1 MTRARGR
8 RWARALG
15 VLALFVLA
23 FWLTG
28 CDPAVFWARRAH
40 LRDIVS
46 QLFPPDWSYLSAIVA
61 PLLATLRMSVTGT
74 ALGVLLALI
83 LAPLCAANL
92 PCPAPVRRILRFLVQ
107 VLRSFPALILALLAL
122 RQLFRRT
129 VSRRMQ
135 YALWLLV
142 LVGLLVPV
150 NVGRLAHIVLSAAEP
165 VQAVVEERLDT
176 PVLYVQDG
184 TERRPAQLLPGKESQ
199 GDPQSPPSDAAQ
211 TAPADEYYTVTP
223 TYRTVTLSEALT
235 YVWYAGMSGVG
246 AWFLFTNLR
255 FARALRKART
265 PYRVEGCRYPVY
277 LVSALPSPCL
287 FGVLRPAVYLNEK
300 ALQSPDALRFVL
312 AHEQTHARHLDPL
325 WSLLRGVCLTI
336 YWFDPLVWLA
346 AVLSR
351 EDCELA
357 CDEGTLRALGA
368 DERTAYGKALLTLVP
383 VCDKPQNPLLG
394 ATTMTSGKRG
404 LKERITRI
412 AENRQA
418 KAAAVFAVVALA
430 ALVCAVSFTGAPD
443 TPPEVTQEW
452 YDAGF
457 TTEDA
462 QACLEFLDWAAELD
476 GSKITGCG
484 AWDAETGAAH
494 FLLEEPSDDTS
505 AQIEAL
511 EGILRNVRAEEL
523 TPFAARDGE
532 VRYTLSFNDDYTGYY
547 GFSLSENGQVA
558 LDAPAVY
565 ETEGEPFP
573 YMKAVAVVD
582 NAELTQALYRLLRP
596 ALLDGLTAAQRDAVD
611 SFLHWAQALRA
622 EDILNLQFRDGSSSR
637 FLVDAELTAL
647 SAQLVPALNALTEA
661 ELYTQR
667 GYGDS
672 AYYTL
677 TVNLQDGT
685 QYTFLCGFDRVR
697 LLHPTFEPG
706 LSSSYPSDR
715 PTLWI
720 DSPALMA
727 CIDSLEASPAPL
739 PDFETAAPT
748 PLADI
753 LPAREPWLTIPL
765 AGKAQRIADRR
776 IPSDALDWL
785 TQMDMDGDGVC
796 EIVNSS
802 DFPAIYYKRG
812 GQLYGVDLK
821 SVITAAWPE
830 LNWWDYT
837 SAAPASRSLLFCGL
851 SAGDAPGDG
860 VNFTRYLYFDG
871 ESLLLYKPD
880 RSHTDHVADATL
892 ADPSVPAEIVARAK
906 QLVQR
911 RYDTLAG
918 RAAQYDDWYT
928 DVSFLGAETRYAGL
942 TLEVYS
948 FSQHY
953 HAQKPEKILLAGGTE
968 VDEDG
973 WAILDG
979 DTVLDGPYIVCLMD
993 GGTRRMLEGSMSGDC
1008 STGSPAYY
1016 ADLTALLAKNNVL
1029 RPDALDG
1036 GLLNEAMSSGISF
1049 LNWLGQYDAAEQDR
1063 ALERLSAYRAS
1074 LTDSY
1079 DLDMFSR
1086 IVTYLLGDRDGLTD
1100 AGRAAQG
1107 RFRAKFG

>member
-1 MTRARGR
+1 MKEI
-8 RWARALG
+8 L
-15 VLALFVLA
+15 
-23 FWLTG
+23 LT
-28 CDPAVFWARRAH
+28 
-40 LRDIVS
+40 S
-46 QLFPPDWSYLSAIVA
+46 S
-61 PLLATLRMSVTGT
+61 
-74 ALGVLLALI
+74 
-83 LAPLCAANL
+83 
-92 PCPAPVRRILRFLVQ
+92 
-107 VLRSFPALILALLAL
+107 ALILALLAL

-142 LVGLLVPV
+142 LVRLLVPV
-150 NVGRLAHIVLSAAEP
+150 NVGTLAHNVLSAAAP
-165 VQAVVEERLDT
+165 VQTVVEERLDT

-199 GDPQSPPSDAAQ
+199 GEPLSPPSDAAQ
-211 TAPADEYYTVTP
+211 SAPADEYSIVTP

-235 YVWYAGMSGVG
+235 YVWYAGMAGVG

-325 WSLLRGVCLTI
+325 WSLLRGVCLTV

-368 DERTAYGKALLTLVP
+368 DERAAYGKTLLTLVP

-394 ATTMTSGKRG
+394 ATTMTSGKRS

-443 TPPEVTQEW
+443 TTPEVTQEW

-484 AWDAETGAAH
+484 AWDAETGAAR

-511 EGILRNVRAEEL
+511 EGILRSVRAEEL

-532 VRYTLSFNDDYTGYY
+532 VRYTLAFNDDYTGYY

-558 LDAPAVY
+558 LDAPAEY
-565 ETEGEPFP
+565 ETEGEPFS

-596 ALLDGLTAAQRDAVD
+596 ALLDNLTEAERSVVD
-611 SFLHWAQALRA
+611 EFLHWAQALRA
-622 EDILNLQFRDGSSSR
+622 EDILNLRFQSGSGSR

-661 ELYTQR
+661 ELYTQQ

-672 AYYTL
+672 TYYTL
-677 TVNLQDGT
+677 AVNLRDGT
-685 QYTFLCGFDRVR
+685 QYTFLCGFDCVR
-697 LLHPTFEPG
+697 LLSPAFEPA

-715 PTLWI
+715 PTLWL

-830 LNWWDYT
+830 MSYWDY
-837 SAAPASRSLLFCGL
+837 AFPAPASRSILLGGL

-892 ADPSVPAEIVARAK
+892 ADPSVPAEIVVRAK
-906 QLVQR
+906 QLVRQ

-918 RAAQYDDWYT
+918 SAAQYDDWYT

-993 GGTRRMLEGSMSGDC
+993 GGTRRILEGSMSGDC

-1036 GLLNEAMSSGISF
+1036 GLLNEAMSSGGSF

-1086 IVTYLLGDRDGLTD
+1086 IVAYLLGDRDGLTD
-1100 AGRAAQG
+1100 AGRAAQE

>member
-1 MTRARGR
+1 MKEI
-8 RWARALG
+8 L
-15 VLALFVLA
+15 
-23 FWLTG
+23 LT
-28 CDPAVFWARRAH
+28 
-40 LRDIVS
+40 S
-46 QLFPPDWSYLSAIVA
+46 
-61 PLLATLRMSVTGT
+61 SV
-74 ALGVLLALI
+74 
-83 LAPLCAANL
+83 
-92 PCPAPVRRILRFLVQ
+92 
-107 VLRSFPALILALLAL
+107 LILALLAL
-122 RQLFRRT
+122 RRLFRRT
-129 VSRRMQ
+129 ISRRMQ
-135 YALWLLV
+135 YTLWALV
-142 LVGLLVPV
+142 LVRLLVPL
-150 NVGRLAHIVLSAAEP
+150 NVGTLAHNVLSAAEP
-165 VQAVVEERLDT
+165 VQTAVEKRLET
-176 PVLYVQDG
+176 PVLYMQDG
-184 TERRPAQLLPGKESQ
+184 TERHPAQLLSGEESQ

-211 TAPADEYYTVTP
+211 SAPADEYSIVTP
-223 TYRTVTLSEALT
+223 TYRAVALSEALT
-235 YVWYAGMSGVG
+235 YVWYAGMLIVG

-265 PYRVEGCRYPVY
+265 PYSVEGCRYPVY

-287 FGVLRPAVYLNEK
+287 FGVLRPAIYLNN
-300 ALQSPDALRFVL
+300 AAAASPELLRFVL

-325 WSLLRGVCLTI
+325 WSLLRGLCLTV

-351 EDCELA
+351 EDGELA

-368 DERTAYGKALLTLVP
+368 DERTAYGKALLSLVP
-383 VCDKPQNPLLG
+383 VCTKPQNPLLG
-394 ATTMTSGKRG
+394 ATTMTGGKKS
-404 LKERITRI
+404 LKERVTRI

-418 KAAAVFAVVALA
+418 KTAAVFVAVALA
-430 ALVCAVSFTGAPD
+430 ALVCAVSFTGSSRPLSA
-443 TPPEVTQEW
+443 V
-452 YDAGF
+452 
-457 TTEDA
+457 
-462 QACLEFLDWAAELD
+462 
-476 GSKITGCG
+476 CG
-484 AWDAETGAAH
+484 DFWDAEVTCTYV
-494 FLLEEPSDDTS
+494 EERPDVD
-505 AQIEAL
+505 A
-511 EGILRNVRAEEL
+511 
-523 TPFAARDGE
+523 
-532 VRYTLSFNDDYTGYY
+532 RYTPADGTVC
-547 GFSLSENGQVA
+547 LSEHLALVRIGSAHPKKTVA
-558 LDAPAVY
+558 VNPAWSTLYLTLPDADGGTAEPLTINFIREYDAPGSTEAVY
-565 ETEGEPFP
+565 SLNIGTRDAAKSYKVLSGQEEIDAFLAYLRGEAAPEQISQPAFPNNLTEAERS
-573 YMKAVAVVD
+573 VVD
-582 NAELTQALYRLLRP
+582 E
-596 ALLDGLTAAQRDAVD
+596 
-611 SFLHWAQALRA
+611 FLHWAQALRA
-622 EDILNLQFRDGSSSR
+622 EDIHNLQFRDGSGSR
-637 FLVDAELTAL
+637 YLVDAELTAL

-672 AYYTL
+672 TYYTL
-677 TVNLQDGT
+677 AVNLRDGT
-685 QYTFLCGFDRVR
+685 QYTFLCGFDCVR
-697 LLHPTFEPG
+697 LLSPAFEPA
-706 LSSSYPSDR
+706 LSSSYPSNR
-715 PTLWI
+715 PTLWL

-753 LPAREPWLTIPL
+753 LPAREPWMTIPL

-802 DFPAIYYKRG
+802 PNFPAIYYKRG
-812 GQLYGVDLK
+812 GELYGVDLK

-830 LNWWDYT
+830 MSYWDYT
-837 SAAPASRSLLFCGL
+837 SAAPASRSILLGGL

-860 VNFTRYLYFDG
+860 INFTRYLYFDG

-906 QLVQR
+906 QLVRQ

-918 RAAQYDDWYT
+918 SAAQYDDWYT
-928 DVSFLGAETRYAGL
+928 DVSFLGAETRYEGL

-948 FSQHY
+948 SSQHY
-953 HAQKPEKILLAGGTE
+953 HAQKPENILLAGGTE

-973 WAILDG
+973 WAFLDG
-979 DTVLDGPYIVCLMD
+979 DTVLDGPYIVCLTD

-1036 GLLNEAMSSGISF
+1036 GRLNEVMSSSGISF
-1049 LNWLGQYDAAEQDR
+1049 LNWLGHYDAAEQDR
-1063 ALERLSAYRAS
+1063 ALERLSAYRTS

-1086 IVTYLLGDRDGLTD
+1086 IVAYLLGDRDGLTD
-1100 AGRAAQG
+1100 AGRAAQA
-1107 RFRAKFG
+1107 RFRAMFG

>member
-1 MTRARGR
+1 MKEI
-8 RWARALG
+8 L
-15 VLALFVLA
+15 
-23 FWLTG
+23 LT
-28 CDPAVFWARRAH
+28 
-40 LRDIVS
+40 S
-46 QLFPPDWSYLSAIVA
+46 
-61 PLLATLRMSVTGT
+61 SV
-74 ALGVLLALI
+74 
-83 LAPLCAANL
+83 
-92 PCPAPVRRILRFLVQ
+92 
-107 VLRSFPALILALLAL
+107 LILALLAL
-122 RQLFRRT
+122 RRLFRRT
-129 VSRRMQ
+129 ISRRMQ
-135 YALWLLV
+135 YTLWALV
-142 LVGLLVPV
+142 LVRLLVPL
-150 NVGRLAHIVLSAAEP
+150 NVGTLAHNVLSAAEP
-165 VQAVVEERLDT
+165 VQTAVEKRLET
-176 PVLYVQDG
+176 PVLYMQDG
-184 TERRPAQLLPGKESQ
+184 TERHPAQLLSGEESQ

-211 TAPADEYYTVTP
+211 SAPVDEYSIVTP
-223 TYRTVTLSEALT
+223 TYRAVALSEALT
-235 YVWYAGMSGVG
+235 YVWYAGMLIVG

-265 PYRVEGCRYPVY
+265 PYSVEGCRYPVY

-287 FGVLRPAVYLNEK
+287 FGVLRPAIYLNN
-300 ALQSPDALRFVL
+300 AAAASPELLRFVL

-325 WSLLRGVCLTI
+325 WSLLRGLCLTV

-351 EDCELA
+351 EDGELA

-368 DERTAYGKALLTLVP
+368 DERTAYGKALLSLVP
-383 VCDKPQNPLLG
+383 VCTKPQNPLLG
-394 ATTMTSGKRG
+394 ATTMTDGKKS
-404 LKERITRI
+404 LKERVTRI

-418 KAAAVFAVVALA
+418 KTAAVFAAVALA

-457 TTEDA
+457 STEDA
-462 QACLEFLDWAAELD
+462 QACLEFLDWATGFD
-476 GSKITGCG
+476 GDN
-484 AWDAETGAAH
+484 ATGASWMADGEAS
-494 FLLEEPSDDTS
+494 LN
-505 AQIEAL
+505 AL
-511 EGILRNVRAEEL
+511 EPQAEFAHVVRSIRMEEL
-523 TPFAARDGE
+523 SPFMDSDE
-532 VRYTLSFNDDYTGYY
+532 KTLYTLGFNDGRANY
-547 GFSLSENGQVA
+547 GFGLHESGQIT
-558 LDAPAVY
+558 LIAPKEV
-565 ETEGEPFP
+565 EGETRL
-573 YMKAVAVVD
+573 YKTSVAVVN
-582 NAELTQALYRLLRP
+582 NAELTQFLHRLLRP
-596 ALLDGLTAAQRDAVD
+596 ALSDNLTEAERSVVD
-611 SFLHWAQALRA
+611 EFLHWAQALRA

-677 TVNLQDGT
+677 TVNMRDGT
-685 QYTFLCGFDRVR
+685 QYSFFCGFGCVR

-715 PTLWI
+715 QTLWI

-727 CIDSLEASPAPL
+727 CINTLHSPPTLL
-739 PDFETAAPT
+739 PDLETVDPT
-748 PLADI
+748 PLTDI

-776 IPSDALDWL
+776 IPSDSLDWL
-785 TQMDMDGDGVC
+785 IQVDMDGDGVC
-796 EIVNSS
+796 EIINSS
-802 DFPAIYYKRG
+802 PNFPAIYYKRG

-821 SVITAAWPE
+821 SVITAAWQE

-837 SAAPASRSLLFCGL
+837 SAAPDSRSVLFCGL
-851 SAGDAPGDG
+851 SAGNAPGDG

-871 ESLLLYKPD
+871 ENLLLYKPD
-880 RSHTDHVADATL
+880 RSHTDHIADATL
-892 ADPSVPAEIVARAK
+892 ADPSVPAEVAARAK
-906 QLVQR
+906 QLVRQ

-918 RAAQYDDWYT
+918 SAAQYDDWYT
-928 DVSFLGAETRYAGL
+928 SVSFLDVETRYAGL
-942 TLEVYS
+942 TPEVYC

-953 HAQKPEKILLAGGTE
+953 HAQKPEKIVLAGGTE

-973 WAILDG
+973 WAVLDG

-993 GGTRRMLEGSMSGDC
+993 GGARRILEGSMSGDC

-1036 GLLNEAMSSGISF
+1036 GRLNEVMSSSGISF
-1049 LNWLGQYDAAEQDR
+1049 LNWLGQYDDTEQDR
-1063 ALERLSAYRAS
+1063 ALERLSVYRAS

-1079 DLDMFSR
+1079 DLDTFSR
-1086 IVTYLLGDRDGLTD
+1086 IVAYLLGDRDGLTD
-1100 AGRAAQG
+1100 AGRAAQA
-1107 RFRAKFG
+1107 RFRAMFG

>member
-1 MTRARGR
+1 MKEI
-8 RWARALG
+8 L
-15 VLALFVLA
+15 
-23 FWLTG
+23 LT
-28 CDPAVFWARRAH
+28 
-40 LRDIVS
+40 S
-46 QLFPPDWSYLSAIVA
+46 
-61 PLLATLRMSVTGT
+61 SV
-74 ALGVLLALI
+74 
-83 LAPLCAANL
+83 
-92 PCPAPVRRILRFLVQ
+92 
-107 VLRSFPALILALLAL
+107 LILALLAL
-122 RQLFRRT
+122 RRLFRRT

-142 LVGLLVPV
+142 LVRLLVPV
-150 NVGRLAHIVLSAAEP
+150 NVGTLAHNVLSAAAP
-165 VQAVVEERLDT
+165 VQAVVEKRLDT

-199 GDPQSPPSDAAQ
+199 GEPLSPPSDAAQ
-211 TAPADEYYTVTP
+211 SAPADEYSIVTP

-235 YVWYAGMSGVG
+235 YVWYAGMAGVG

-368 DERTAYGKALLTLVP
+368 DERAAYGKTLLTLVP

-394 ATTMTSGKRG
+394 ATTMTSGKRS

-443 TPPEVTQEW
+443 TTPEVTQEW

-462 QACLEFLDWAAELD
+462 RACLEFLDWAAELD

-505 AQIEAL
+505 AQIKAL
-511 EGILRNVRAEEL
+511 EGILRSVRAEEL
-523 TPFAARDGE
+523 TPFAAYDGE

-661 ELYTQR
+661 DLYTQQ

-677 TVNLQDGT
+677 SVITQDGER
-685 QYTFLCGFDRVR
+685 YTFFCGFDRVR

-727 CIDSLEASPAPL
+727 CLDSLEASPAPL

-1036 GLLNEAMSSGISF
+1036 DKLKEVMSSGISF

>member
-1 MTRARGR
+1 MKEI
-8 RWARALG
+8 L
-15 VLALFVLA
+15 
-23 FWLTG
+23 LT
-28 CDPAVFWARRAH
+28 
-40 LRDIVS
+40 S
-46 QLFPPDWSYLSAIVA
+46 S
-61 PLLATLRMSVTGT
+61 
-74 ALGVLLALI
+74 
-83 LAPLCAANL
+83 
-92 PCPAPVRRILRFLVQ
+92 
-107 VLRSFPALILALLAL
+107 ALILALLAL

-142 LVGLLVPV
+142 LVRLLVPV
-150 NVGRLAHIVLSAAEP
+150 NVGTLAHNVLSAAEP

-199 GDPQSPPSDAAQ
+199 GEPLSPPSGAAQ

-235 YVWYAGMSGVG
+235 YVWSAGMAGVG

-265 PYRVEGCRYPVY
+265 PYSVEGCRYPVY

-325 WSLLRGVCLTI
+325 WSLLRGVCLTV

-351 EDCELA
+351 EDGELA

-368 DERTAYGKALLTLVP
+368 DERAAYGKTLLALVP

-394 ATTMTSGKRG
+394 ATTMTSGKRS
-404 LKERITRI
+404 LKERVTCI

-418 KAAAVFAVVALA
+418 KAVAVFAAVALA
-430 ALVCAVSFTGAPD
+430 AAVCAVSFTGSSRPLSEVCGEFWDVEATCTYVEERPD
-443 TPPEVTQEW
+443 VDARYTPADGTVRLSEHLALVRIGSAHPKKTVAVNPAWSTLYLTLPDADGGTAEPLTINFIRE
-452 YDAGF
+452 YDAPGS
-457 TTEDA
+457 TE
-462 QACLEFLDWAAELD
+462 
-476 GSKITGCG
+476 
-484 AWDAETGAAH
+484 
-494 FLLEEPSDDTS
+494 
-505 AQIEAL
+505 
-511 EGILRNVRAEEL
+511 
-523 TPFAARDGE
+523 
-532 VRYTLSFNDDYTGYY
+532 
-547 GFSLSENGQVA
+547 
-558 LDAPAVY
+558 AVY
-565 ETEGEPFP
+565 SLNIGTRDAAKSYKVLSGQEEIDAFLAYLRGEASPEQISHPAFPNNLTEAERG
-573 YMKAVAVVD
+573 VVD
-582 NAELTQALYRLLRP
+582 E
-596 ALLDGLTAAQRDAVD
+596 
-611 SFLHWAQALRA
+611 FLHWAQALRA

-753 LPAREPWLTIPL
+753 LPAREPWMTIPL

-776 IPSDALDWL
+776 IPSNALDWL

-830 LNWWDYT
+830 MSYWDYT
-837 SAAPASRSLLFCGL
+837 FPASRSILLGGL

-892 ADPSVPAEIVARAK
+892 ADPSVPAEVAARAK

-918 RAAQYDDWYT
+918 SAAQYDDWYT
-928 DVSFLGAETRYAGL
+928 DVSFLGAETRYEGL

-979 DTVLDGPYIVCLMD
+979 DMVLDGPYIVCLMD
-993 GGTRRMLEGSMSGDC
+993 GGTRRILEGSMSGDC

-1016 ADLTALLAKNNVL
+1016 SDLTALLAKNNVL

-1036 GLLNEAMSSGISF
+1036 GGLKEAMSSGISF

-1086 IVTYLLGDRDGLTD
+1086 IVAYLLGDRDGLTD
-1100 AGRAAQG
+1100 AGRAAQE

>member
-1 MTRARGR
+1 MKEN
-8 RWARALG
+8 L
-15 VLALFVLA
+15 
-23 FWLTG
+23 LT
-28 CDPAVFWARRAH
+28 
-40 LRDIVS
+40 S
-46 QLFPPDWSYLSAIVA
+46 
-61 PLLATLRMSVTGT
+61 SV
-74 ALGVLLALI
+74 
-83 LAPLCAANL
+83 
-92 PCPAPVRRILRFLVQ
+92 
-107 VLRSFPALILALLAL
+107 LILALLAL
-122 RQLFRRT
+122 RRLFRRT
-129 VSRRMQ
+129 ISRRMQ
-135 YALWLLV
+135 YTLWALV
-142 LVGLLVPV
+142 LVRLLVPL
-150 NVGRLAHIVLSAAEP
+150 NVGTLAHNVLSAAEP
-165 VQAVVEERLDT
+165 VQTAVEKRLET
-176 PVLYVQDG
+176 PVLYMQDG
-184 TERRPAQLLPGKESQ
+184 TERHPAQLLSGEESQ

-211 TAPADEYYTVTP
+211 SSPSDEYSIVTP
-223 TYRTVTLSEALT
+223 TYRAVALSEALT
-235 YVWYAGMSGVG
+235 YVWYAGMLIVG

-265 PYRVEGCRYPVY
+265 PYSVEGCRYPVY

-287 FGVLRPAVYLNEK
+287 FGVLRPAIYLNN
-300 ALQSPDALRFVL
+300 AAAASPELLRFVL

-325 WSLLRGVCLTI
+325 WSLLRGLCLTV

-351 EDCELA
+351 EDGELA

-368 DERTAYGKALLTLVP
+368 DERTAYGKALLSLVP
-383 VCDKPQNPLLG
+383 VCTKPQNPLLG
-394 ATTMTSGKRG
+394 ATTMTGGKKS
-404 LKERITRI
+404 LKERVTRI

-418 KAAAVFAVVALA
+418 KTAAVFAAVALA

-457 TTEDA
+457 STEDA
-462 QACLEFLDWAAELD
+462 QACLEFLDWATGFD
-476 GSKITGCG
+476 GDN
-484 AWDAETGAAH
+484 ATGASWMADGEAS
-494 FLLEEPSDDTS
+494 LN
-505 AQIEAL
+505 AL
-511 EGILRNVRAEEL
+511 EPQAEFARVVRSIRMEEL
-523 TPFAARDGE
+523 SPFMDSDE
-532 VRYTLSFNDDYTGYY
+532 KTLYTLGFNDGRANY
-547 GFSLSENGQVA
+547 GFGLHESGQIT
-558 LDAPAVY
+558 LIAPKEV
-565 ETEGEPFP
+565 EGETRL
-573 YMKAVAVVD
+573 YKTSVAVVN
-582 NAELTQALYRLLRP
+582 NAELTQFLHRLLRP
-596 ALLDGLTAAQRDAVD
+596 ALSDNLTEAERSVIDE
-611 SFLHWAQALRA
+611 FLHWAQALRA

-677 TVNLQDGT
+677 TVNMRDGT
-685 QYTFLCGFDRVR
+685 QYSFFCGFDCVR

-715 PTLWI
+715 QTLWI

-727 CIDSLEASPAPL
+727 CINTLHSPPTLL
-739 PDFETAAPT
+739 PDLETVDPT
-748 PLADI
+748 PLTDI

-776 IPSDALDWL
+776 IPSDSLDWL
-785 TQMDMDGDGVC
+785 IQVDMDGDGVC
-796 EIVNSS
+796 EIINSS
-802 DFPAIYYKRG
+802 PNFPAIYYKRG

-821 SVITAAWPE
+821 SVITAAWQE

-837 SAAPASRSLLFCGL
+837 SAAPDSRSVLFCGL
-851 SAGDAPGDG
+851 SAGNAPGDG

-871 ESLLLYKPD
+871 ENLLLYKPD
-880 RSHTDHVADATL
+880 RSHTDHIADATL
-892 ADPSVPAEIVARAK
+892 ADPSIPAEVAARAK
-906 QLVQR
+906 QLVRQ

-918 RAAQYDDWYT
+918 SAAQYDDWYT
-928 DVSFLGAETRYAGL
+928 DVSFLGAETRYEGL
-942 TLEVYS
+942 TLEIYS

-953 HAQKPEKILLAGGTE
+953 HAQKPEKIVLAGGTE

-973 WAILDG
+973 WAVLDG

-993 GGTRRMLEGSMSGDC
+993 GGARRILEGSMSGDC

-1036 GLLNEAMSSGISF
+1036 GRLNEVMSSSGISF
-1049 LNWLGQYDAAEQDR
+1049 LNWLGQYDDTEQDR

-1086 IVTYLLGDRDGLTD
+1086 IVAYLLGDRDGLTD
-1100 AGRAAQG
+1100 AGRTAQA
-1107 RFRAKFG
+1107 RFRAMFG

>member
-1 MTRARGR
+1 MKEI
-8 RWARALG
+8 L
-15 VLALFVLA
+15 
-23 FWLTG
+23 LT
-28 CDPAVFWARRAH
+28 
-40 LRDIVS
+40 S
-46 QLFPPDWSYLSAIVA
+46 S
-61 PLLATLRMSVTGT
+61 
-74 ALGVLLALI
+74 
-83 LAPLCAANL
+83 
-92 PCPAPVRRILRFLVQ
+92 
-107 VLRSFPALILALLAL
+107 ALILALLAL

-142 LVGLLVPV
+142 LVRLLVPV
-150 NVGRLAHIVLSAAEP
+150 NVGTLAHNVLSAAAP
-165 VQAVVEERLDT
+165 VQTVVEERLDT

-211 TAPADEYYTVTP
+211 SALADEYYTVTP

-235 YVWYAGMSGVG
+235 YVWYAGMVGVG

-325 WSLLRGVCLTI
+325 WSLLRGVCLTV

-368 DERTAYGKALLTLVP
+368 DERAAYGKTLLTLVP

-394 ATTMTSGKRG
+394 ATTMTSGKRS

-412 AENRQA
+412 AENRQT
-418 KAAAVFAVVALA
+418 KAVAVFAAVALA
-430 ALVCAVSFTGAPD
+430 ALVCAVSFTGSSRPLSA
-443 TPPEVTQEW
+443 V
-452 YDAGF
+452 
-457 TTEDA
+457 
-462 QACLEFLDWAAELD
+462 
-476 GSKITGCG
+476 CG
-484 AWDAETGAAH
+484 DFWDAEATCTYV
-494 FLLEEPSDDTS
+494 EERPDVD
-505 AQIEAL
+505 A
-511 EGILRNVRAEEL
+511 
-523 TPFAARDGE
+523 
-532 VRYTLSFNDDYTGYY
+532 RYTPADGTVR
-547 GFSLSENGQVA
+547 LSEHLALVRIGSAHPKKTVA
-558 LDAPAVY
+558 VNPAWSTLYLTLPNADGGTAEPLTINFIREYDAPGSTEAVY
-565 ETEGEPFP
+565 SLNIGTRDAAKSYKVLSGQEEIDAFLAYLRGEASPEQISHPAFPNNLTEAERS
-573 YMKAVAVVD
+573 VVD
-582 NAELTQALYRLLRP
+582 E
-596 ALLDGLTAAQRDAVD
+596 
-611 SFLHWAQALRA
+611 FLHWAQALRA
-622 EDILNLQFRDGSSSR
+622 EDILNLHFRDGSGSR
-637 FLVDAELTAL
+637 FLLDEELT
-647 SAQLVPALNALTEA
+647 SFTAQLVPALNALTEA
-661 ELYTQR
+661 DLYTQQ

-677 TVNLQDGT
+677 SVITQDGER
-685 QYTFLCGFDRVR
+685 YTFFCGFDRVR

-727 CIDSLEASPAPL
+727 CLDSLEASPAPL

-812 GQLYGVDLK
+812 GELYGVDLK

-830 LNWWDYT
+830 MSYWDYT
-837 SAAPASRSLLFCGL
+837 FPASRSILLGGL

-880 RSHTDHVADATL
+880 RSHTDHIADATL

-993 GGTRRMLEGSMSGDC
+993 GGTRRILEGSMSGDC

-1016 ADLTALLAKNNVL
+1016 SDLTALLAKNNVL

-1036 GLLNEAMSSGISF
+1036 GRLKEAMSSGISF

-1086 IVTYLLGDRDGLTD
+1086 IVAYLLGDRDGLTD
-1100 AGRAAQG
+1100 AGRAAQE

>member
-1 MTRARGR
+1 MKEI
-8 RWARALG
+8 L
-15 VLALFVLA
+15 
-23 FWLTG
+23 LT
-28 CDPAVFWARRAH
+28 
-40 LRDIVS
+40 S
-46 QLFPPDWSYLSAIVA
+46 
-61 PLLATLRMSVTGT
+61 SV
-74 ALGVLLALI
+74 
-83 LAPLCAANL
+83 
-92 PCPAPVRRILRFLVQ
+92 
-107 VLRSFPALILALLAL
+107 LILALLAL
-122 RQLFRRT
+122 RRLFRRT
-129 VSRRMQ
+129 ISRRMQ
-135 YALWLLV
+135 YTLWALV
-142 LVGLLVPV
+142 LVRLLVPL
-150 NVGRLAHIVLSAAEP
+150 NVGTLAHNVLSAAEP
-165 VQAVVEERLDT
+165 VQTAVEKRLET
-176 PVLYVQDG
+176 PVLYMQDG
-184 TERRPAQLLPGKESQ
+184 TERHPTQLLSGEESQ

-211 TAPADEYYTVTP
+211 SAPADEYSIVAP
-223 TYRTVTLSEALT
+223 TYRAVALSEALT
-235 YVWYAGMSGVG
+235 YVWYAGMLIVG

-265 PYRVEGCRYPVY
+265 PYSVEGCRYPVY

-287 FGVLRPAVYLNEK
+287 FGVLRPAIYLNN
-300 ALQSPDALRFVL
+300 AAAASPELLRFVL

-325 WSLLRGVCLTI
+325 WSLLRGLCLTV

-351 EDCELA
+351 EDGELA

-368 DERTAYGKALLTLVP
+368 DERTAYGKALLSLVP
-383 VCDKPQNPLLG
+383 VCTKPQNPLLG
-394 ATTMTSGKRG
+394 ATTMTGGKKS
-404 LKERITRI
+404 LKERVTRI

-418 KAAAVFAVVALA
+418 KTAAVFAAVALA

-457 TTEDA
+457 STEDA
-462 QACLEFLDWAAELD
+462 QACLEFLDWATGFD
-476 GSKITGCG
+476 GDN
-484 AWDAETGAAH
+484 ATGASWMADGEAS
-494 FLLEEPSDDTS
+494 LN
-505 AQIEAL
+505 AL
-511 EGILRNVRAEEL
+511 EPQAEFARVVRSIRMEEL
-523 TPFAARDGE
+523 SPFMDSDE
-532 VRYTLSFNDDYTGYY
+532 KTLYTLGFNDGRANY
-547 GFSLSENGQVA
+547 GFGLHESGQIT
-558 LDAPAVY
+558 LIAPKEV
-565 ETEGEPFP
+565 EGETRL
-573 YMKAVAVVD
+573 YKTSVAVVN
-582 NAELTQALYRLLRP
+582 NAELTQFLHRLLRP
-596 ALLDGLTAAQRDAVD
+596 ALSDNLTEAERSVVD
-611 SFLHWAQALRA
+611 EFLHWAQALRA

-677 TVNLQDGT
+677 TVNMRDGT
-685 QYTFLCGFDRVR
+685 QYSFFCGFDCVR

-715 PTLWI
+715 QTLWI

-727 CIDSLEASPAPL
+727 CINTLHSPPTLL
-739 PDFETAAPT
+739 PDLETVDPT
-748 PLADI
+748 PLTDI

-776 IPSDALDWL
+776 IPSDSLDWL
-785 TQMDMDGDGVC
+785 IQVDMDGDGVC
-796 EIVNSS
+796 EIINSS
-802 DFPAIYYKRG
+802 PNFPAIYYKRG

-821 SVITAAWPE
+821 SVITAAWQE

-837 SAAPASRSLLFCGL
+837 SAAPDSRSVLFCGL
-851 SAGDAPGDG
+851 SAGNAPGDG

-871 ESLLLYKPD
+871 ENLLLYKPD
-880 RSHTDHVADATL
+880 RSHTDHIADATL
-892 ADPSVPAEIVARAK
+892 ADPSIPAEVAARAK
-906 QLVQR
+906 QLVRQ

-918 RAAQYDDWYT
+918 SAAQYDDWYT
-928 DVSFLGAETRYAGL
+928 SVSFLDVETRYAGL
-942 TLEVYS
+942 TPEVYC

-953 HAQKPEKILLAGGTE
+953 HAQKPEKIVLAGGTE

-973 WAILDG
+973 WAVLDG

-993 GGTRRMLEGSMSGDC
+993 GGARRILEGSMSGDC

-1036 GLLNEAMSSGISF
+1036 GRLNEVMSSSGISF
-1049 LNWLGQYDAAEQDR
+1049 LNWLGQYDDTEQDR

-1086 IVTYLLGDRDGLTD
+1086 IVAYLLGDRDGLTD
-1100 AGRAAQG
+1100 AGRAAQA
-1107 RFRAKFG
+1107 RFRAMFG

>member
-1 MTRARGR
+1 MKEI
-8 RWARALG
+8 L
-15 VLALFVLA
+15 
-23 FWLTG
+23 LT
-28 CDPAVFWARRAH
+28 
-40 LRDIVS
+40 S
-46 QLFPPDWSYLSAIVA
+46 
-61 PLLATLRMSVTGT
+61 SV
-74 ALGVLLALI
+74 
-83 LAPLCAANL
+83 
-92 PCPAPVRRILRFLVQ
+92 
-107 VLRSFPALILALLAL
+107 LILALLAL

-142 LVGLLVPV
+142 LVRLLVPV
-150 NVGRLAHIVLSAAEP
+150 NVGTLAHNVLSAAAP

-199 GDPQSPPSDAAQ
+199 GEPLSPPSDAAQ
-211 TAPADEYYTVTP
+211 SAPADEYYTVTP

-235 YVWYAGMSGVG
+235 YVWYAGMAGVG

-265 PYRVEGCRYPVY
+265 PDRVEGCRYPVY

-325 WSLLRGVCLTI
+325 WSLLRGVCLTV

-368 DERTAYGKALLTLVP
+368 DERTAYGKALLALVP

-394 ATTMTSGKRG
+394 ATTMTSGKRS

-418 KAAAVFAVVALA
+418 KAAAVFTVVALA

-443 TPPEVTQEW
+443 TTPEVTQEW

-484 AWDAETGAAH
+484 AWDAETGAAR

-511 EGILRNVRAEEL
+511 EGILRSVRAEEL

-547 GFSLSENGQVA
+547 GFSLSENGQVT
-558 LDAPAVY
+558 LDAPAEY
-565 ETEGEPFP
+565 ETEGEPFS

-637 FLVDAELTAL
+637 SLLDEELT
-647 SAQLVPALNALTEA
+647 SFTAQLVPALNALTEA
-661 ELYTQR
+661 DLYTQQ

-677 TVNLQDGT
+677 SVITQDGER
-685 QYTFLCGFDRVR
+685 YTFFCGFDRVR

-706 LSSSYPSDR
+706 LSSSYPSNR

-727 CIDSLEASPAPL
+727 CLDSLEASPAPL

-812 GQLYGVDLK
+812 GELYGVDLK

-880 RSHTDHVADATL
+880 RSHTDHIADATL
-892 ADPSVPAEIVARAK
+892 ADPSVPAEVAARAK
-906 QLVQR
+906 QLVRQ

-928 DVSFLGAETRYAGL
+928 DVSFLGAETRYEGL
-942 TLEVYS
+942 APEVYC

-973 WAILDG
+973 WAVLDG

-993 GGTRRMLEGSMSGDC
+993 GGTRRILEGSMSGDC

-1036 GLLNEAMSSGISF
+1036 GRLKEVMSSGISF
-1049 LNWLGQYDAAEQDR
+1049 LNWLGQYDATEQDR

-1086 IVTYLLGDRDGLTD
+1086 IVAYLLGDRDGLTD

>member
-1 MTRARGR
+1 MKEI
-8 RWARALG
+8 L
-15 VLALFVLA
+15 
-23 FWLTG
+23 LT
-28 CDPAVFWARRAH
+28 
-40 LRDIVS
+40 S
-46 QLFPPDWSYLSAIVA
+46 
-61 PLLATLRMSVTGT
+61 SV
-74 ALGVLLALI
+74 
-83 LAPLCAANL
+83 
-92 PCPAPVRRILRFLVQ
+92 
-107 VLRSFPALILALLAL
+107 LILALLAL

-142 LVGLLVPV
+142 LVRLLVPL
-150 NVGRLAHIVLSAAEP
+150 NVGTLAHNVLSAAAP

-184 TERRPAQLLPGKESQ
+184 TERRPAQLLPGKEPQ
-199 GDPQSPPSDAAQ
+199 GDLQSPPSDAAQ
-211 TAPADEYYTVTP
+211 SAPADEYYTVTP

-235 YVWYAGMSGVG
+235 YVWYAGMAGVG

-312 AHEQTHARHLDPL
+312 AHEQTHARHFDPL
-325 WSLLRGVCLTI
+325 WSLLRGVCLTV

-368 DERTAYGKALLTLVP
+368 DERTAYGKVLLTLVP

-394 ATTMTSGKRG
+394 ATTMTSGKRN

-418 KAAAVFAVVALA
+418 KAVAVFAVAALA
-430 ALVCAVSFTGAPD
+430 ALVCAVSFTGSSRPLSA
-443 TPPEVTQEW
+443 V
-452 YDAGF
+452 
-457 TTEDA
+457 
-462 QACLEFLDWAAELD
+462 
-476 GSKITGCG
+476 CG
-484 AWDAETGAAH
+484 DFWDAEATCTYV
-494 FLLEEPSDDTS
+494 EERPDVD
-505 AQIEAL
+505 A
-511 EGILRNVRAEEL
+511 
-523 TPFAARDGE
+523 
-532 VRYTLSFNDDYTGYY
+532 RYTPADGTVR
-547 GFSLSENGQVA
+547 LSEHLALVRIGSAHPKKTVA
-558 LDAPAVY
+558 VNPAWSTLYLTLPDADGGTAEPLTINFIREYDAPGSTEAVY
-565 ETEGEPFP
+565 SLNIGTRDAAKSYKVLSGQEEIDAFLAYLRGEASPEQISHPAFPNNLTEAERS
-573 YMKAVAVVD
+573 VVD
-582 NAELTQALYRLLRP
+582 E
-596 ALLDGLTAAQRDAVD
+596 
-611 SFLHWAQALRA
+611 FLHWAQALRA
-622 EDILNLQFRDGSSSR
+622 EDILNLHFRDGSGSR
-637 FLVDAELTAL
+637 FLLDEELT
-647 SAQLVPALNALTEA
+647 SFTAQLVPALNALTEA
-661 ELYTQR
+661 DLYTQQ

-677 TVNLQDGT
+677 SVITQDGER
-685 QYTFLCGFDRVR
+685 YTFFCGFDRVR

-727 CIDSLEASPAPL
+727 CLDSLEASPAPL

-830 LNWWDYT
+830 MSYWDYT
-837 SAAPASRSLLFCGL
+837 FPASRSILLGGL

-880 RSHTDHVADATL
+880 RSHTDHIADATL
-892 ADPSVPAEIVARAK
+892 ADPSVPAEVAARAK
-906 QLVQR
+906 QLVRQ

-918 RAAQYDDWYT
+918 SAAQYDDWYT
-928 DVSFLGAETRYAGL
+928 DVSFLGAETRYEGL
-942 TLEVYS
+942 APEVYS

-993 GGTRRMLEGSMSGDC
+993 GGTRRILEGSMSGDC

-1036 GLLNEAMSSGISF
+1036 GRLKEAMSSGISF

-1086 IVTYLLGDRDGLTD
+1086 IVAYLLGDRDGLTD
-1100 AGRAAQG
+1100 AGRAAQE

>member
-1 MTRARGR
+1 MKEI
-8 RWARALG
+8 L
-15 VLALFVLA
+15 
-23 FWLTG
+23 LT
-28 CDPAVFWARRAH
+28 
-40 LRDIVS
+40 S
-46 QLFPPDWSYLSAIVA
+46 
-61 PLLATLRMSVTGT
+61 SV
-74 ALGVLLALI
+74 
-83 LAPLCAANL
+83 
-92 PCPAPVRRILRFLVQ
+92 
-107 VLRSFPALILALLAL
+107 LILALLAL

-142 LVGLLVPV
+142 LVRLLVPV
-150 NVGRLAHIVLSAAEP
+150 NVGTLAHNVLSAAEP

-176 PVLYVQDG
+176 PVLYVQGG

-199 GDPQSPPSDAAQ
+199 GEPLSPPSDAAQ
-211 TAPADEYYTVTP
+211 SAPADEYYTVTP

-235 YVWYAGMSGVG
+235 YVWYAGMVGVG

-287 FGVLRPAVYLNEK
+287 FGVLRPTVYLNEK

-325 WSLLRGVCLTI
+325 WSLLRGVCLTV

-368 DERTAYGKALLTLVP
+368 DERAAYGKTLLTLVP

-394 ATTMTSGKRG
+394 ATTMTSGKRN

-418 KAAAVFAVVALA
+418 KAAAVFAVVTLA
-430 ALVCAVSFTGAPD
+430 ALLCAVSFTGAPD
-443 TPPEVTQEW
+443 TTPEVTQEW

-462 QACLEFLDWAAELD
+462 QACLEFLDWAAGFD
-476 GSKITGCG
+476 GDN
-484 AWDAETGAAH
+484 ATGASWMADGEAS
-494 FLLEEPSDDTS
+494 LN
-505 AQIEAL
+505 AL
-511 EGILRNVRAEEL
+511 EPQAEFARVVRNIRMEEL
-523 TPFAARDGE
+523 SPFTDSDE
-532 VRYTLSFNDDYTGYY
+532 KTLYTLGFNDGRASY
-547 GFSLSENGQVA
+547 GFGMHEGGRITLI
-558 LDAPAVY
+558 APREVESGNKMY
-565 ETEGEPFP
+565 P
-573 YMKAVAVVD
+573 YKASVAVVD
-582 NAELTQALYRLLRP
+582 NAALSALFDYLRGDAAPEQISHPAFPNNLTEAERSV
-596 ALLDGLTAAQRDAVD
+596 VD
-611 SFLHWAQALRA
+611 EFLHWAQALRA
-622 EDILNLQFRDGSSSR
+622 EDILNLHFRDGSGSR
-637 FLVDAELTAL
+637 FLLDEELT
-647 SAQLVPALNALTEA
+647 SFTAQLVPALNALTEA
-661 ELYTQR
+661 DLYTQQ

-677 TVNLQDGT
+677 SVITQDGER
-685 QYTFLCGFDRVR
+685 YTFFCGFDRVR

-727 CIDSLEASPAPL
+727 CLDSLEASPAPL

-812 GQLYGVDLK
+812 GELYGVDLK

-830 LNWWDYT
+830 MSYWDYT
-837 SAAPASRSLLFCGL
+837 FPASRSILLGGL

-906 QLVQR
+906 QLVRQ

-918 RAAQYDDWYT
+918 SAAQYDDWYT
-928 DVSFLGAETRYAGL
+928 DVSFLGAETRYEGL
-942 TLEVYS
+942 APEVYC

-993 GGTRRMLEGSMSGDC
+993 GGTRRILEGSMSGDC

-1016 ADLTALLAKNNVL
+1016 SDLTALLAKNNVL

-1036 GLLNEAMSSGISF
+1036 GRLKEAMSSGISF

>member
-1 MTRARGR
+1 MKEI
-8 RWARALG
+8 L
-15 VLALFVLA
+15 
-23 FWLTG
+23 LT
-28 CDPAVFWARRAH
+28 
-40 LRDIVS
+40 S
-46 QLFPPDWSYLSAIVA
+46 
-61 PLLATLRMSVTGT
+61 SV
-74 ALGVLLALI
+74 
-83 LAPLCAANL
+83 
-92 PCPAPVRRILRFLVQ
+92 
-107 VLRSFPALILALLAL
+107 LILALLAL
-122 RQLFRRT
+122 RRLFRRT
-129 VSRRMQ
+129 ISRRMQ
-135 YALWLLV
+135 YTLWALV
-142 LVGLLVPV
+142 LVRLLVPL
-150 NVGRLAHIVLSAAEP
+150 NVGTLAHNVLSAAEP
-165 VQAVVEERLDT
+165 VQTAVEKRLET
-176 PVLYVQDG
+176 PVLYMQDG
-184 TERRPAQLLPGKESQ
+184 TERHPAQLLSGEESQ

-211 TAPADEYYTVTP
+211 SAPADEYSIVTP
-223 TYRTVTLSEALT
+223 TYRAVALSEALT
-235 YVWYAGMSGVG
+235 YVWYAGMLIVG

-265 PYRVEGCRYPVY
+265 PYSVEGCRYPVY

-287 FGVLRPAVYLNEK
+287 FGVLRPAIYLNN
-300 ALQSPDALRFVL
+300 AAAASPELLRFVL

-325 WSLLRGVCLTI
+325 WSLLRGLCLTV

-351 EDCELA
+351 EDGELA

-368 DERTAYGKALLTLVP
+368 DERTAYGKALLSLVP
-383 VCDKPQNPLLG
+383 VCTKPQNPLLG
-394 ATTMTSGKRG
+394 ATTMTGGKKS
-404 LKERITRI
+404 LKERVTRI

-418 KAAAVFAVVALA
+418 KTAAVFAAVALA

-443 TPPEVTQEW
+443 TPPDVTQEW

-457 TTEDA
+457 STEDA
-462 QACLEFLDWAAELD
+462 QACLEFLDWATGFD
-476 GSKITGCG
+476 GDN
-484 AWDAETGAAH
+484 ATGASWMADGEAS
-494 FLLEEPSDDTS
+494 LN
-505 AQIEAL
+505 AL
-511 EGILRNVRAEEL
+511 EPQAEFARVVRSIRMEEL
-523 TPFAARDGE
+523 SPFMDSDE
-532 VRYTLSFNDDYTGYY
+532 KTLYTLGFNDGRANY
-547 GFSLSENGQVA
+547 GFGLHESGQIT
-558 LDAPAVY
+558 LIAPKEV
-565 ETEGEPFP
+565 EGETRL
-573 YMKAVAVVD
+573 YKTSVAVVN
-582 NAELTQALYRLLRP
+582 NAELTQFLHRLLRP
-596 ALLDGLTAAQRDAVD
+596 ALSDNLTEAERSVVD
-611 SFLHWAQALRA
+611 EFLHWAQALRA

-677 TVNLQDGT
+677 TVNMRDGT
-685 QYTFLCGFDRVR
+685 QYSFFCGFDCVR

-715 PTLWI
+715 QTLWI

-727 CIDSLEASPAPL
+727 CINTLHSPPTLL
-739 PDFETAAPT
+739 PDLETVDPT
-748 PLADI
+748 PLTDI

-776 IPSDALDWL
+776 LPSDSLDWL
-785 TQMDMDGDGVC
+785 IQVDMDGDGVC
-796 EIVNSS
+796 EIINSS
-802 DFPAIYYKRG
+802 PNFPAIYYKRG

-821 SVITAAWPE
+821 SVITAAWQE

-837 SAAPASRSLLFCGL
+837 SAAPDSRSVLFCGL
-851 SAGDAPGDG
+851 SAGNAPGDG

-871 ESLLLYKPD
+871 ENLLLYKPD
-880 RSHTDHVADATL
+880 RSHTDHIADATL
-892 ADPSVPAEIVARAK
+892 ADPSVPAEVAARAK
-906 QLVQR
+906 QLVRQ

-918 RAAQYDDWYT
+918 SAAQYDDWYT
-928 DVSFLGAETRYAGL
+928 SVSFLDVETRYAGL
-942 TLEVYS
+942 TPEVYC

-953 HAQKPEKILLAGGTE
+953 HAQKPEKIVLAGGTE

-973 WAILDG
+973 WAVLDG

-993 GGTRRMLEGSMSGDC
+993 GGARRILEGSMSGDC

-1036 GLLNEAMSSGISF
+1036 GRLNEVMSSSGISF
-1049 LNWLGQYDAAEQDR
+1049 LNWLGQYDDTEQDR

-1086 IVTYLLGDRDGLTD
+1086 IVAYLLGDRDGLTD
-1100 AGRAAQG
+1100 AGRTAQA
-1107 RFRAKFG
+1107 RFRAMFG

>member
-1 MTRARGR
+1 MKEI
-8 RWARALG
+8 L
-15 VLALFVLA
+15 
-23 FWLTG
+23 LT
-28 CDPAVFWARRAH
+28 
-40 LRDIVS
+40 S
-46 QLFPPDWSYLSAIVA
+46 
-61 PLLATLRMSVTGT
+61 SV
-74 ALGVLLALI
+74 
-83 LAPLCAANL
+83 
-92 PCPAPVRRILRFLVQ
+92 
-107 VLRSFPALILALLAL
+107 LILALLAL

-142 LVGLLVPV
+142 LVRLLVPV
-150 NVGRLAHIVLSAAEP
+150 NVGTLAHNVLSAAAP
-165 VQAVVEERLDT
+165 VQTVVEERLDT

-184 TERRPAQLLPGKESQ
+184 TERRPAQLFPGKESQ

-211 TAPADEYYTVTP
+211 SAPADEYSIVTP

-235 YVWYAGMSGVG
+235 YVWYAGMAGVG

-368 DERTAYGKALLTLVP
+368 DERAAYGKTLLTLVP

-394 ATTMTSGKRG
+394 ATTMTSGKRS

-443 TPPEVTQEW
+443 TTPEVTQEW

-462 QACLEFLDWAAELD
+462 RACLEFLDWAAELD

-484 AWDAETGAAH
+484 AWDAETGAAR

-511 EGILRNVRAEEL
+511 EGILRSVRAEEL

-558 LDAPAVY
+558 LDAPAEY

-596 ALLDGLTAAQRDAVD
+596 ALLDGLTEAERSVVD
-611 SFLHWAQALRA
+611 EFLHWAQALRA

-677 TVNLQDGT
+677 AVNLRDGT
-685 QYTFLCGFDRVR
+685 QYTFLCGFDCVR
-697 LLHPTFEPG
+697 LLSPAFEPA

-727 CIDSLEASPAPL
+727 CLDSLEASPAPL
-739 PDFETAAPT
+739 PDFETTAPT

-812 GQLYGVDLK
+812 GELYGVDLK

-1036 GLLNEAMSSGISF
+1036 DKLKEVMSSGISF

-1086 IVTYLLGDRDGLTD
+1086 IVAYLLGDRDGLTD

>member
-1 MTRARGR
+1 MKEI
-8 RWARALG
+8 L
-15 VLALFVLA
+15 
-23 FWLTG
+23 LT
-28 CDPAVFWARRAH
+28 
-40 LRDIVS
+40 S
-46 QLFPPDWSYLSAIVA
+46 S
-61 PLLATLRMSVTGT
+61 
-74 ALGVLLALI
+74 
-83 LAPLCAANL
+83 
-92 PCPAPVRRILRFLVQ
+92 
-107 VLRSFPALILALLAL
+107 ALILALLAL

-142 LVGLLVPV
+142 LVRLLVPV
-150 NVGRLAHIVLSAAEP
+150 NVGTLAHNVLSAAEP

-184 TERRPAQLLPGKESQ
+184 TERRPAQLANGNAPQ
-199 GDPQSPPSDAAQ
+199 GDPLSPPSDAAQ
-211 TAPADEYYTVTP
+211 SAPADEYSIVTP

-235 YVWYAGMSGVG
+235 YVWYAGMAGVG

-325 WSLLRGVCLTI
+325 WSLLRGVCLTV

-351 EDCELA
+351 EDGELA

-368 DERTAYGKALLTLVP
+368 DERAAYGKTLLALVP

-418 KAAAVFAVVALA
+418 KTAAVFAVVALA

-443 TPPEVTQEW
+443 TTPEVTQEW

-462 QACLEFLDWAAELD
+462 QACLEFLDWAAGFD
-476 GSKITGCG
+476 GDN
-484 AWDAETGAAH
+484 ATGASWMADGEAS
-494 FLLEEPSDDTS
+494 LN
-505 AQIEAL
+505 AL
-511 EGILRNVRAEEL
+511 EPQAEFARVVRSIRMEEL
-523 TPFAARDGE
+523 SPFTDSDE
-532 VRYTLSFNDDYTGYY
+532 KTLYTLGFNDGRASY
-547 GFSLSENGQVA
+547 GFGMHEGGRITLI
-558 LDAPAVY
+558 APREVESGNKMY
-565 ETEGEPFP
+565 P
-573 YMKAVAVVD
+573 YKASVAVVD
-582 NAELTQALYRLLRP
+582 NAALSALFDYLRGEASPEQISHPAFPNNLTEAER
-596 ALLDGLTAAQRDAVD
+596 GVVD
-611 SFLHWAQALRA
+611 EFLHWAQALRA

-677 TVNLQDGT
+677 TVNMRDGT
-685 QYTFLCGFDRVR
+685 QYTFLCGFDCVR

-727 CIDSLEASPAPL
+727 CINTLHSPPAPL
-739 PDFETAAPT
+739 PDFETVAPT

-753 LPAREPWLTIPL
+753 LPAREPWMTIPL

-812 GQLYGVDLK
+812 GKRGGELYGVDLK

-830 LNWWDYT
+830 MSYWDYT
-837 SAAPASRSLLFCGL
+837 FPASRSILLGGL

-871 ESLLLYKPD
+871 ENLLLYKPD
-880 RSHTDHVADATL
+880 RSHTDHIADATL
-892 ADPSVPAEIVARAK
+892 ADPSVPAEVAARAK
-906 QLVQR
+906 QLVRQ

-928 DVSFLGAETRYAGL
+928 DVSFLGAETRYEGL

-953 HAQKPEKILLAGGTE
+953 HAQKPKKILLAGGTE

-993 GGTRRMLEGSMSGDC
+993 GGTRRILEGSMSGDC

-1036 GLLNEAMSSGISF
+1036 GRLKEAMSSGISF

-1086 IVTYLLGDRDGLTD
+1086 IVAYLLGDRDGLTD

>member
-1 MTRARGR
+1 MKEI
-8 RWARALG
+8 L
-15 VLALFVLA
+15 
-23 FWLTG
+23 LT
-28 CDPAVFWARRAH
+28 
-40 LRDIVS
+40 S
-46 QLFPPDWSYLSAIVA
+46 
-61 PLLATLRMSVTGT
+61 SV
-74 ALGVLLALI
+74 
-83 LAPLCAANL
+83 
-92 PCPAPVRRILRFLVQ
+92 
-107 VLRSFPALILALLAL
+107 LILALLAL

-142 LVGLLVPV
+142 LVRLLVPL
-150 NVGRLAHIVLSAAEP
+150 NVGTLAHNVLSAAEP

-211 TAPADEYYTVTP
+211 SAPADEYSIVTP

-235 YVWYAGMSGVG
+235 YVWYAGMAGVG

-277 LVSALPSPCL
+277 LVPELPSPCL

-325 WSLLRGVCLTI
+325 WSLLRGVCLTV

-351 EDCELA
+351 EDGELA

-368 DERTAYGKALLTLVP
+368 DERTAYGKTLLTLVP

-394 ATTMTSGKRG
+394 ATTMTSGKRS

-430 ALVCAVSFTGAPD
+430 ALVCAVSFTGSSRPLSA
-443 TPPEVTQEW
+443 V
-452 YDAGF
+452 
-457 TTEDA
+457 
-462 QACLEFLDWAAELD
+462 
-476 GSKITGCG
+476 CG
-484 AWDAETGAAH
+484 DFWDAEATCTYV
-494 FLLEEPSDDTS
+494 EERPDVD
-505 AQIEAL
+505 A
-511 EGILRNVRAEEL
+511 
-523 TPFAARDGE
+523 
-532 VRYTLSFNDDYTGYY
+532 RYTPADGTVR
-547 GFSLSENGQVA
+547 LSEHLALVRIGSAHPKKTVA
-558 LDAPAVY
+558 VNPAWSTLYLTLPDADGGTAEPLTINFIREYDAPGSTEAVY
-565 ETEGEPFP
+565 TLNIGTRDAAKSYKVLSGQDEIDAFLAYLRGEASPEQISHPAFPNNLTEAERS
-573 YMKAVAVVD
+573 VVD
-582 NAELTQALYRLLRP
+582 E
-596 ALLDGLTAAQRDAVD
+596 
-611 SFLHWAQALRA
+611 FLHWAQALRA
-622 EDILNLQFRDGSSSR
+622 EDILNLHFRDGSGSR
-637 FLVDAELTAL
+637 FLLDEELT
-647 SAQLVPALNALTEA
+647 SFTAQLVPALNALTEA
-661 ELYTQR
+661 DLYTQQ

-677 TVNLQDGT
+677 SVITQDGER
-685 QYTFLCGFDRVR
+685 YTFFCGFDRVR

-727 CIDSLEASPAPL
+727 CLDSLEASPAPL

-812 GQLYGVDLK
+812 GELYGVDLK

-830 LNWWDYT
+830 MSYWDYT
-837 SAAPASRSLLFCGL
+837 FPASRSILLGGL

-880 RSHTDHVADATL
+880 RSHTDHIADATL
-892 ADPSVPAEIVARAK
+892 ADPSVPAEVAARAK
-906 QLVQR
+906 QLVRQ

-918 RAAQYDDWYT
+918 SAAQYDDWYT
-928 DVSFLGAETRYAGL
+928 DVSFLGAETRYEGL
-942 TLEVYS
+942 APEVYC

-993 GGTRRMLEGSMSGDC
+993 GGTRRMLEGSMRGDC

-1036 GLLNEAMSSGISF
+1036 GLLNEAMSSGGSF

-1086 IVTYLLGDRDGLTD
+1086 IVAYLLGDRDGLTD

>member
-1 MTRARGR
+1 MKEI
-8 RWARALG
+8 L
-15 VLALFVLA
+15 
-23 FWLTG
+23 LT
-28 CDPAVFWARRAH
+28 
-40 LRDIVS
+40 S
-46 QLFPPDWSYLSAIVA
+46 S
-61 PLLATLRMSVTGT
+61 
-74 ALGVLLALI
+74 
-83 LAPLCAANL
+83 
-92 PCPAPVRRILRFLVQ
+92 
-107 VLRSFPALILALLAL
+107 ALILALLAL

-142 LVGLLVPV
+142 LVRLLVPV
-150 NVGRLAHIVLSAAEP
+150 NVGTLAHNVLSAAEP

-199 GDPQSPPSDAAQ
+199 GNPQSPPSDAAQ
-211 TAPADEYYTVTP
+211 IAPADEYYTVTP

-235 YVWYAGMSGVG
+235 YVWYAGMVGVG
-246 AWFLFTNLR
+246 TWFLFTNLR
-255 FARALRKART
+255 FARALRRTRT

-287 FGVLRPAVYLNEK
+287 FGVLRPAIYLNN
-300 ALQSPDALRFVL
+300 AATASPETLRFVL
-312 AHEQTHARHLDPL
+312 AHEQTHARHFDPL
-325 WSLLRGVCLTI
+325 WSLLRGVCLTV

-351 EDCELA
+351 EDGELA

-368 DERTAYGKALLTLVP
+368 DERTAYGKALLALVP

-430 ALVCAVSFTGAPD
+430 ALVCAVSFTGNSRPLSA
-443 TPPEVTQEW
+443 V
-452 YDAGF
+452 
-457 TTEDA
+457 
-462 QACLEFLDWAAELD
+462 
-476 GSKITGCG
+476 CG
-484 AWDAETGAAH
+484 DFWDAEATCTYV
-494 FLLEEPSDDTS
+494 EERPDVD
-505 AQIEAL
+505 A
-511 EGILRNVRAEEL
+511 
-523 TPFAARDGE
+523 
-532 VRYTLSFNDDYTGYY
+532 RYTPADGTVR
-547 GFSLSENGQVA
+547 LSEHLALVRIGSAHPKKTVA
-558 LDAPAVY
+558 VNPAWSTLYLTLPDADGGTAEPLTINFIREYDAPGSTEAVY
-565 ETEGEPFP
+565 SLNIGTRDAAKSYKVLSGQEEIDAFLAYLRGEAAPEQISHPAFPNNLTEAERS
-573 YMKAVAVVD
+573 VVD
-582 NAELTQALYRLLRP
+582 E
-596 ALLDGLTAAQRDAVD
+596 
-611 SFLHWAQALRA
+611 FLHWAQALRA
-622 EDILNLQFRDGSSSR
+622 EDILNLHFRDGSSSR

-697 LLHPTFEPG
+697 LLSPAFEPA

-727 CIDSLEASPAPL
+727 CIDSLESSPAPL
-739 PDFETAAPT
+739 PDFETVDPT

-753 LPAREPWLTIPL
+753 LPAREPWMTIPL
-765 AGKAQRIADRR
+765 AGKAQRVTDRR
-776 IPSDALDWL
+776 IPSNALDWL

-830 LNWWDYT
+830 MSYWDYT
-837 SAAPASRSLLFCGL
+837 FPASRSILLGGL

-892 ADPSVPAEIVARAK
+892 ADPSVPAEVAARAK

-918 RAAQYDDWYT
+918 SAAQYDDWYT

-953 HAQKPEKILLAGGTE
+953 HAQKPENILLAGGTE

-1016 ADLTALLAKNNVL
+1016 SDLTALLAKNNVL

-1036 GLLNEAMSSGISF
+1036 GRLKEAMSSGISF

-1100 AGRAAQG
+1100 AGRAAQE

>member
-1 MTRARGR
+1 MKEI
-8 RWARALG
+8 L
-15 VLALFVLA
+15 
-23 FWLTG
+23 LT
-28 CDPAVFWARRAH
+28 
-40 LRDIVS
+40 S
-46 QLFPPDWSYLSAIVA
+46 S
-61 PLLATLRMSVTGT
+61 
-74 ALGVLLALI
+74 
-83 LAPLCAANL
+83 
-92 PCPAPVRRILRFLVQ
+92 
-107 VLRSFPALILALLAL
+107 ALILALLAL

-142 LVGLLVPV
+142 LVRLLVPV
-150 NVGRLAHIVLSAAEP
+150 NVGTLAHNVLSAAEP

-199 GDPQSPPSDAAQ
+199 GEPLSPPSGAAQ

-235 YVWYAGMSGVG
+235 YVWSAGMAGVG

-265 PYRVEGCRYPVY
+265 PYSVEGCRYPVY

-325 WSLLRGVCLTI
+325 WSLLRGVCLTV

-351 EDCELA
+351 EDGELA

-368 DERTAYGKALLTLVP
+368 DERAAYGKTLLALVP

-394 ATTMTSGKRG
+394 ATTMTSGKRS
-404 LKERITRI
+404 LKERVTCI

-418 KAAAVFAVVALA
+418 KAVAVFAAVALA
-430 ALVCAVSFTGAPD
+430 AAVCAVSFTGSSRPLSEVCGEFWDVEATCTYVEERPD
-443 TPPEVTQEW
+443 VDARYTPADGTVRLSEHLALVRIGSAHPKKTVAVNPAWSTLYLTLPDADGGTAEPLTINFIRE
-452 YDAGF
+452 YDAPGS
-457 TTEDA
+457 TE
-462 QACLEFLDWAAELD
+462 
-476 GSKITGCG
+476 
-484 AWDAETGAAH
+484 
-494 FLLEEPSDDTS
+494 
-505 AQIEAL
+505 
-511 EGILRNVRAEEL
+511 
-523 TPFAARDGE
+523 
-532 VRYTLSFNDDYTGYY
+532 
-547 GFSLSENGQVA
+547 
-558 LDAPAVY
+558 AVY
-565 ETEGEPFP
+565 SLNIGTRDAAKSYKVLSGQEEIDAFLAYLRGEASPEQISHPAFPNNLTEAERG
-573 YMKAVAVVD
+573 VVD
-582 NAELTQALYRLLRP
+582 E
-596 ALLDGLTAAQRDAVD
+596 
-611 SFLHWAQALRA
+611 FLHWAQALRA

-753 LPAREPWLTIPL
+753 LPAREPWMTIPL

-776 IPSDALDWL
+776 IPSNALDWL

-830 LNWWDYT
+830 MSYWDYT
-837 SAAPASRSLLFCGL
+837 FPASRSILLGGL

-892 ADPSVPAEIVARAK
+892 ADPSVPAEVAARAK

-918 RAAQYDDWYT
+918 SAAQYDDWYT

-953 HAQKPEKILLAGGTE
+953 HAQKPENMLLAGGTE

-1016 ADLTALLAKNNVL
+1016 SDLTALLAKNNVL

-1036 GLLNEAMSSGISF
+1036 GRLKEAMSSGISF

-1100 AGRAAQG
+1100 AGRAAQE

>member
-1 MTRARGR
+1 MKEN
-8 RWARALG
+8 L
-15 VLALFVLA
+15 
-23 FWLTG
+23 LT
-28 CDPAVFWARRAH
+28 
-40 LRDIVS
+40 S
-46 QLFPPDWSYLSAIVA
+46 
-61 PLLATLRMSVTGT
+61 SV
-74 ALGVLLALI
+74 
-83 LAPLCAANL
+83 
-92 PCPAPVRRILRFLVQ
+92 
-107 VLRSFPALILALLAL
+107 LILALLAL
-122 RQLFRRT
+122 RRLFRRT
-129 VSRRMQ
+129 ISRRMQ
-135 YALWLLV
+135 YTLWALV
-142 LVGLLVPV
+142 LVRLLVPL
-150 NVGRLAHIVLSAAEP
+150 NVGTLAHNVLSAAEP
-165 VQAVVEERLDT
+165 VQTAVEKRLET
-176 PVLYVQDG
+176 PVLYMQDG
-184 TERRPAQLLPGKESQ
+184 TERHPAQLLSGEESQ

-211 TAPADEYYTVTP
+211 SSPSDEYSIVTP
-223 TYRTVTLSEALT
+223 TYRAVALSEALT
-235 YVWYAGMSGVG
+235 YVWYAGMLIVG

-265 PYRVEGCRYPVY
+265 PYSVEGCRYPVY

-287 FGVLRPAVYLNEK
+287 FGVLRPAIYLNN
-300 ALQSPDALRFVL
+300 AAAASPELLRFVL

-325 WSLLRGVCLTI
+325 WSLLRGLCLTV

-351 EDCELA
+351 EDGELA

-368 DERTAYGKALLTLVP
+368 DERTAYGKALLSLVP
-383 VCDKPQNPLLG
+383 VCTKPQNPLLG
-394 ATTMTSGKRG
+394 ATTMTGGKKS
-404 LKERITRI
+404 LKERVTRI

-418 KAAAVFAVVALA
+418 KTAAVFAAVALA

-457 TTEDA
+457 STEDA
-462 QACLEFLDWAAELD
+462 QACLEFLDWATGFD
-476 GSKITGCG
+476 GDN
-484 AWDAETGAAH
+484 ATGASWMADGEAS
-494 FLLEEPSDDTS
+494 LN
-505 AQIEAL
+505 AL
-511 EGILRNVRAEEL
+511 EPQAEFARVVRSIRMEEL
-523 TPFAARDGE
+523 SPFMDSDE
-532 VRYTLSFNDDYTGYY
+532 KTLYTLGFNDGRANY
-547 GFSLSENGQVA
+547 GFGLHESGQIT
-558 LDAPAVY
+558 LIAPKEV
-565 ETEGEPFP
+565 EGETRL
-573 YMKAVAVVD
+573 YKTSVAVVN
-582 NAELTQALYRLLRP
+582 NAELTQFLHRLLRP
-596 ALLDGLTAAQRDAVD
+596 ALSDNLTEAERSVIDE
-611 SFLHWAQALRA
+611 FLHWAQALRA
-622 EDILNLQFRDGSSSR
+622 VDILNLQFRDGSSSR

-677 TVNLQDGT
+677 TVNMRDGT
-685 QYTFLCGFDRVR
+685 QYTFFCGFDCVR

-715 PTLWI
+715 QTLWI

-727 CIDSLEASPAPL
+727 CINTLHSPPTLL
-739 PDFETAAPT
+739 PDLETVDPT
-748 PLADI
+748 PLTDI
-753 LPAREPWLTIPL
+753 LPARKPWLTIPL

-776 IPSDALDWL
+776 IPSDSLDWL
-785 TQMDMDGDGVC
+785 IQVDMDGDGVC
-796 EIVNSS
+796 EIINSS
-802 DFPAIYYKRG
+802 PNFPAIYYKRG

-821 SVITAAWPE
+821 SVITAAWQE
-830 LNWWDYT
+830 LNCWDYT
-837 SAAPASRSLLFCGL
+837 SAAPDSRSVLFCGL
-851 SAGDAPGDG
+851 SAGNAPGDG

-871 ESLLLYKPD
+871 ENLLLYKPD
-880 RSHTDHVADATL
+880 RSHTDHIADATL
-892 ADPSVPAEIVARAK
+892 ADPSIPAEVAARAK
-906 QLVQR
+906 QLVRQ

-918 RAAQYDDWYT
+918 SAAQYDDWYT
-928 DVSFLGAETRYAGL
+928 SVSFLGAETRYEGL
-942 TLEVYS
+942 TPEVYC

-973 WAILDG
+973 WAVLDG

-993 GGTRRMLEGSMSGDC
+993 GGTRRILEGSMSGDC

-1036 GLLNEAMSSGISF
+1036 GRLNEVMSSSGISF
-1049 LNWLGQYDAAEQDR
+1049 LNWLGQYDDTEQDR

-1086 IVTYLLGDRDGLTD
+1086 IVAYLLGDRDGLTD
-1100 AGRAAQG
+1100 AGRTAQA
-1107 RFRAKFG
+1107 RFRAMFG

>member
-1 MTRARGR
+1 MKEI
-8 RWARALG
+8 L
-15 VLALFVLA
+15 
-23 FWLTG
+23 LT
-28 CDPAVFWARRAH
+28 
-40 LRDIVS
+40 S
-46 QLFPPDWSYLSAIVA
+46 S
-61 PLLATLRMSVTGT
+61 
-74 ALGVLLALI
+74 
-83 LAPLCAANL
+83 
-92 PCPAPVRRILRFLVQ
+92 
-107 VLRSFPALILALLAL
+107 ALILALLAL
-122 RQLFRRT
+122 RRLFRRT

-142 LVGLLVPV
+142 LVRLLVPV
-150 NVGRLAHIVLSAAEP
+150 NVGTLAHNVLSAAAP
-165 VQAVVEERLDT
+165 VQTVVEERLDT

-211 TAPADEYYTVTP
+211 SAPADEYSIVTP

-235 YVWYAGMSGVG
+235 YVWYAGMAGVG

-325 WSLLRGVCLTI
+325 WSLLRGVCLTV

-368 DERTAYGKALLTLVP
+368 DERTAYGKTLLALVP

-394 ATTMTSGKRG
+394 ATTMTSGKRS

-484 AWDAETGAAH
+484 AWDAETGAAR

-511 EGILRNVRAEEL
+511 EGILRSVRAEEL

-532 VRYTLSFNDDYTGYY
+532 VRYTLTFNDDYTGYY
-547 GFSLSENGQVA
+547 GFSLSENGQVV
-558 LDAPAVY
+558 LDAPAEY
-565 ETEGEPFP
+565 ETEGEPFS

-596 ALLDGLTAAQRDAVD
+596 ALLDNLTEAERSVVD
-611 SFLHWAQALRA
+611 EFLHWAQALRA
-622 EDILNLQFRDGSSSR
+622 EDILNLHFRDGSGSR
-637 FLVDAELTAL
+637 FLLDEELT
-647 SAQLVPALNALTEA
+647 SFTAQLVPALNALTEA
-661 ELYTQR
+661 DLYTQQ

-677 TVNLQDGT
+677 SVITQDGER
-685 QYTFLCGFDRVR
+685 YTFFCGFDRVR

-727 CIDSLEASPAPL
+727 CLDSLEASPAPL

-812 GQLYGVDLK
+812 GELYGVDLK

-830 LNWWDYT
+830 MSYWDYT
-837 SAAPASRSLLFCGL
+837 FPASRSLLFCGL

-892 ADPSVPAEIVARAK
+892 ADPSVPAEVAARAK
-906 QLVQR
+906 QLVRQ

-918 RAAQYDDWYT
+918 SAAQYDDWYT
-928 DVSFLGAETRYAGL
+928 DVSFLGAETRYEGL
-942 TLEVYS
+942 APEVYC

-993 GGTRRMLEGSMSGDC
+993 GGTRRILEGSMSGDC

-1036 GLLNEAMSSGISF
+1036 GRLKEAMSSGISF

-1086 IVTYLLGDRDGLTD
+1086 IVAYMLGDRDGLTD
-1100 AGRAAQG
+1100 AGRAAQE

>member
-1 MTRARGR
+1 MKEI
-8 RWARALG
+8 L
-15 VLALFVLA
+15 
-23 FWLTG
+23 LT
-28 CDPAVFWARRAH
+28 
-40 LRDIVS
+40 S
-46 QLFPPDWSYLSAIVA
+46 
-61 PLLATLRMSVTGT
+61 SV
-74 ALGVLLALI
+74 
-83 LAPLCAANL
+83 
-92 PCPAPVRRILRFLVQ
+92 
-107 VLRSFPALILALLAL
+107 LILALLAL
-122 RQLFRRT
+122 RRLFRRT

-142 LVGLLVPV
+142 LVRLLVPV
-150 NVGRLAHIVLSAAEP
+150 NVGTLAHNVLSAAAP
-165 VQAVVEERLDT
+165 VQTVVEERLDT
-176 PVLYVQDG
+176 PVLYVQGG

-199 GDPQSPPSDAAQ
+199 GEPLSPPSDAAQ
-211 TAPADEYYTVTP
+211 SAPADEYYTVTP

-235 YVWYAGMSGVG
+235 YVWYAGMVGVG

-325 WSLLRGVCLTI
+325 WSLLRGVCLTV

-368 DERTAYGKALLTLVP
+368 DERAAYGKTLLTLVP

-394 ATTMTSGKRG
+394 ATTMTSGKRS

-418 KAAAVFAVVALA
+418 KAAAVFAAVALA

-443 TPPEVTQEW
+443 TTPEVTQEW

-484 AWDAETGAAH
+484 AWDAETGAAR

-511 EGILRNVRAEEL
+511 EGILRSVRAEEL

-532 VRYTLSFNDDYTGYY
+532 VRYTLAFNDDYTGYY

-558 LDAPAVY
+558 LDAPAEY
-565 ETEGEPFP
+565 ETEGEPFS

-596 ALLDGLTAAQRDAVD
+596 ALLDNLTEAERSVVD
-611 SFLHWAQALRA
+611 EFLHWAQALRA
-622 EDILNLQFRDGSSSR
+622 EDILNLHFRDGSGSR
-637 FLVDAELTAL
+637 FLLDEELT
-647 SAQLVPALNALTEA
+647 SFTAQLVPALNALTEA
-661 ELYTQR
+661 DLYTQQ

-677 TVNLQDGT
+677 SVITQDGER
-685 QYTFLCGFDRVR
+685 YTFFCGFDRVR

-727 CIDSLEASPAPL
+727 CLDSLEASPAPL

-880 RSHTDHVADATL
+880 RSHTDHIADATL
-892 ADPSVPAEIVARAK
+892 ADPSVPAEVAARAK
-906 QLVQR
+906 QLVRQ

-918 RAAQYDDWYT
+918 SAAQYDDWYT
-928 DVSFLGAETRYAGL
+928 DVSFLGAETRYEGL
-942 TLEVYS
+942 TPEVYC

-993 GGTRRMLEGSMSGDC
+993 GGTRRILEGSMSGDC

-1036 GLLNEAMSSGISF
+1036 GRLEEVMSSGISF

-1086 IVTYLLGDRDGLTD
+1086 IVAYLLGDRDGLTD

>member
-1 MTRARGR
+1 MKEI
-8 RWARALG
+8 L
-15 VLALFVLA
+15 
-23 FWLTG
+23 LT
-28 CDPAVFWARRAH
+28 
-40 LRDIVS
+40 S
-46 QLFPPDWSYLSAIVA
+46 
-61 PLLATLRMSVTGT
+61 SV
-74 ALGVLLALI
+74 
-83 LAPLCAANL
+83 
-92 PCPAPVRRILRFLVQ
+92 
-107 VLRSFPALILALLAL
+107 LILALLAL

-142 LVGLLVPV
+142 LVRLLVPV
-150 NVGRLAHIVLSAAEP
+150 NVGTLAHNVLSAAAP
-165 VQAVVEERLDT
+165 VQTVVEERLDT

-199 GDPQSPPSDAAQ
+199 GEPLSPPSDAAQ
-211 TAPADEYYTVTP
+211 SAPADEYSIVTP

-235 YVWYAGMSGVG
+235 YVWYAGMAGVG

-300 ALQSPDALRFVL
+300 ALQSPNALRFVL

-325 WSLLRGVCLTI
+325 WSLLRGVCLTV

-368 DERTAYGKALLTLVP
+368 DERTAYGKALLALVP

-394 ATTMTSGKRG
+394 ATTMTSGKRS

-443 TPPEVTQEW
+443 TTPEVTQEW

-484 AWDAETGAAH
+484 AWDAETGAAR

-511 EGILRNVRAEEL
+511 EGILRSVRAEEL

-532 VRYTLSFNDDYTGYY
+532 VRYTLTFNDDYTGYY
-547 GFSLSENGQVA
+547 GFSLSENGQVT
-558 LDAPAVY
+558 LDAPAEY
-565 ETEGEPFP
+565 ETEGEPFS

-596 ALLDGLTAAQRDAVD
+596 ALLDGLTAAERGVVD
-611 SFLHWAQALRA
+611 EFLHWAQALRA
-622 EDILNLQFRDGSSSR
+622 EDILDLQFRDGSSSR

-677 TVNLQDGT
+677 TVNLRDGT

-727 CIDSLEASPAPL
+727 CLDSLEASPAPL

-812 GQLYGVDLK
+812 GELYGVDLK

-906 QLVQR
+906 QLVRQ

-918 RAAQYDDWYT
+918 SAAQYDDWYT
-928 DVSFLGAETRYAGL
+928 DVSFLGAETRYEGL

-973 WAILDG
+973 WAFLDG

-993 GGTRRMLEGSMSGDC
+993 GGTRRILEGSMSGDC

>member
-1 MTRARGR
+1 MKEI
-8 RWARALG
+8 L
-15 VLALFVLA
+15 
-23 FWLTG
+23 LT
-28 CDPAVFWARRAH
+28 
-40 LRDIVS
+40 S
-46 QLFPPDWSYLSAIVA
+46 
-61 PLLATLRMSVTGT
+61 SV
-74 ALGVLLALI
+74 
-83 LAPLCAANL
+83 
-92 PCPAPVRRILRFLVQ
+92 
-107 VLRSFPALILALLAL
+107 LILALLAL
-122 RQLFRRT
+122 RRLFRRT
-129 VSRRMQ
+129 ISRRMQ
-135 YALWLLV
+135 YTLWALV
-142 LVGLLVPV
+142 LVRLLVPL
-150 NVGRLAHIVLSAAEP
+150 NVGTLAHNVLSAAEP
-165 VQAVVEERLDT
+165 VQTAVEKRLET
-176 PVLYVQDG
+176 PVLYMQDG
-184 TERRPAQLLPGKESQ
+184 TERHPAQLLSGEESQ

-211 TAPADEYYTVTP
+211 SAPADEYSIVTP
-223 TYRTVTLSEALT
+223 TYRAVALSEALT
-235 YVWYAGMSGVG
+235 YVWYAGMLIVG

-265 PYRVEGCRYPVY
+265 PYSVEGCRYPVY

-287 FGVLRPAVYLNEK
+287 FGVLRPAIYLNN
-300 ALQSPDALRFVL
+300 AAAASPELLRFVL

-325 WSLLRGVCLTI
+325 WSLLRGLCLTV

-351 EDCELA
+351 EDGELA

-368 DERTAYGKALLTLVP
+368 DERTAYGKTLLTLVP

-394 ATTMTSGKRG
+394 ATTMTSGKRS

-430 ALVCAVSFTGAPD
+430 ALVCAVSFTGSSRPLSA
-443 TPPEVTQEW
+443 V
-452 YDAGF
+452 
-457 TTEDA
+457 
-462 QACLEFLDWAAELD
+462 
-476 GSKITGCG
+476 CG
-484 AWDAETGAAH
+484 DFWDAEVTCTYV
-494 FLLEEPSDDTS
+494 EERPDVD
-505 AQIEAL
+505 A
-511 EGILRNVRAEEL
+511 
-523 TPFAARDGE
+523 
-532 VRYTLSFNDDYTGYY
+532 RYTPADGTVC
-547 GFSLSENGQVA
+547 LSEHLALVRIGSAHPKKTVA
-558 LDAPAVY
+558 VNPAWSTLYLTLPDADGGTAEPLTINFIREYDAPGSTEAVY
-565 ETEGEPFP
+565 SLNIGTRDAAKSYKVLSGQEEIDAFLAYLRGEASPEQISHPAFPNNLTEAERS
-573 YMKAVAVVD
+573 VVD
-582 NAELTQALYRLLRP
+582 E
-596 ALLDGLTAAQRDAVD
+596 
-611 SFLHWAQALRA
+611 FLHWAQALRA
-622 EDILNLQFRDGSSSR
+622 EDIHNLQFRDGSGSR
-637 FLVDAELTAL
+637 YLVDAELTAL

-672 AYYTL
+672 TYYTL
-677 TVNLQDGT
+677 AVNLRDGT
-685 QYTFLCGFDRVR
+685 QYTFLCGFDCVR
-697 LLHPTFEPG
+697 LLSPAFEPA
-706 LSSSYPSDR
+706 LSSSYPSNR
-715 PTLWI
+715 PTLWL

-753 LPAREPWLTIPL
+753 LPAREPWMTIPL

-802 DFPAIYYKRG
+802 PNFPAIYYKRG
-812 GQLYGVDLK
+812 GELYGVDLK

-830 LNWWDYT
+830 MSYWDYT
-837 SAAPASRSLLFCGL
+837 SAAPASRSILLGGL

-860 VNFTRYLYFDG
+860 INFTRYLYFDG

-906 QLVQR
+906 QLVRQ

-918 RAAQYDDWYT
+918 SAAQYDDWYT
-928 DVSFLGAETRYAGL
+928 DVSFLGAETRYEGL

-948 FSQHY
+948 SSQHY
-953 HAQKPEKILLAGGTE
+953 HAQKPENILLAGGTE

-973 WAILDG
+973 WAFLDG
-979 DTVLDGPYIVCLMD
+979 DTVLDGPYIVCLTD

-1036 GLLNEAMSSGISF
+1036 GRLNEVMSSSGISF

-1063 ALERLSAYRAS
+1063 ALERLSAYRTS

-1086 IVTYLLGDRDGLTD
+1086 IVAYLLGDRDGLTD
-1100 AGRAAQG
+1100 AGRAAQA
-1107 RFRAKFG
+1107 RFRAMFG

>member
-1 MTRARGR
+1 MKEI
-8 RWARALG
+8 L
-15 VLALFVLA
+15 
-23 FWLTG
+23 LT
-28 CDPAVFWARRAH
+28 
-40 LRDIVS
+40 S
-46 QLFPPDWSYLSAIVA
+46 S
-61 PLLATLRMSVTGT
+61 
-74 ALGVLLALI
+74 
-83 LAPLCAANL
+83 
-92 PCPAPVRRILRFLVQ
+92 
-107 VLRSFPALILALLAL
+107 ALILALLAL

-142 LVGLLVPV
+142 LVRLLVPV
-150 NVGRLAHIVLSAAEP
+150 NVGTLAHNVLSAAAP
-165 VQAVVEERLDT
+165 VQTVVEERLDT

-199 GDPQSPPSDAAQ
+199 GEPLSPPSDAAQ
-211 TAPADEYYTVTP
+211 SAPADEYSIVTP

-235 YVWYAGMSGVG
+235 YVWYAGMAGVG

-325 WSLLRGVCLTI
+325 WSLLRGVCLTV

-368 DERTAYGKALLTLVP
+368 DERAAYGKALLALVP

-394 ATTMTSGKRG
+394 ATTMTSGKRS

-443 TPPEVTQEW
+443 TTPEVTQEW

-484 AWDAETGAAH
+484 AWDAETGAAR

-511 EGILRNVRAEEL
+511 EGILRSVRAEEL

-532 VRYTLSFNDDYTGYY
+532 VRYTLAFNDDYTGYY

-558 LDAPAVY
+558 LDAPAEY
-565 ETEGEPFP
+565 ETEGEPFS

-596 ALLDGLTAAQRDAVD
+596 ALLDNLTEAERSVVD
-611 SFLHWAQALRA
+611 EFLHWAQALRA
-622 EDILNLQFRDGSSSR
+622 EDILNLHFRDGSGSR
-637 FLVDAELTAL
+637 FLLDEELT
-647 SAQLVPALNALTEA
+647 SFTAQLVPALNALTEA
-661 ELYTQR
+661 DLYTQQ

-677 TVNLQDGT
+677 SVITQDGER
-685 QYTFLCGFDRVR
+685 YTFFCGFDRVR

-727 CIDSLEASPAPL
+727 CLDSLEASPAPL

-830 LNWWDYT
+830 MSYWDYT
-837 SAAPASRSLLFCGL
+837 FPASRSILLGGL

-880 RSHTDHVADATL
+880 RSHTDHIADATL
-892 ADPSVPAEIVARAK
+892 ADPSVPAEVAARAK
-906 QLVQR
+906 QLVRQ

-928 DVSFLGAETRYAGL
+928 DVSFLGAETRYEGL
-942 TLEVYS
+942 TLEIYS

-993 GGTRRMLEGSMSGDC
+993 GGTRRILEGSMSGDC

-1036 GLLNEAMSSGISF
+1036 GRLEEVMSSGISF

-1086 IVTYLLGDRDGLTD
+1086 IVAYLLGDRDGLTD
-1100 AGRAAQG
+1100 AGRAAQE

>member
-1 MTRARGR
+1 MKEI
-8 RWARALG
+8 L
-15 VLALFVLA
+15 
-23 FWLTG
+23 LT
-28 CDPAVFWARRAH
+28 
-40 LRDIVS
+40 S
-46 QLFPPDWSYLSAIVA
+46 
-61 PLLATLRMSVTGT
+61 SV
-74 ALGVLLALI
+74 
-83 LAPLCAANL
+83 
-92 PCPAPVRRILRFLVQ
+92 
-107 VLRSFPALILALLAL
+107 LILALLAL

-142 LVGLLVPV
+142 LVRLLVPL
-150 NVGRLAHIVLSAAEP
+150 NVGTLAHNVLSAAEP
-165 VQAVVEERLDT
+165 VQAVVEERLDI
-176 PVLYVQDG
+176 PVLYVQDD
-184 TERRPAQLLPGKESQ
+184 TERRPAQLLSGKESQ
-199 GDPQSPPSDAAQ
+199 GEPLSPPSDAAQ
-211 TAPADEYYTVTP
+211 SAPADEYYTVTP

-235 YVWYAGMSGVG
+235 YVWYAGMAGVG

-265 PYRVEGCRYPVY
+265 PYRAEGCRYPVY

-287 FGVLRPAVYLNEK
+287 FGVLRPSVYLNEK

-325 WSLLRGVCLTI
+325 WSLLRGVCLTV

-368 DERTAYGKALLTLVP
+368 DERAAYGKALLALVP

-394 ATTMTSGKRG
+394 ATTMTSGKRS

-443 TPPEVTQEW
+443 TTPEVTQEW

-484 AWDAETGAAH
+484 AWDAETGAAR

-511 EGILRNVRAEEL
+511 EGILRSVRAEEL

-532 VRYTLSFNDDYTGYY
+532 VRYTLAFNDDYTGYY

-558 LDAPAVY
+558 LDAPAEY

-596 ALLDGLTAAQRDAVD
+596 ALLDNLTEAERSVVD
-611 SFLHWAQALRA
+611 EFLHWAQALRA
-622 EDILNLQFRDGSSSR
+622 EDILNLHFRDGSGSR
-637 FLVDAELTAL
+637 FLLDEELT
-647 SAQLVPALNALTEA
+647 SFTAQLVPALNALTEA
-661 ELYTQR
+661 DLYTQQ

-677 TVNLQDGT
+677 SVITQDGER
-685 QYTFLCGFDRVR
+685 YTFFCGFDRVR

-727 CIDSLEASPAPL
+727 CLDSLEASPAPL

-753 LPAREPWLTIPL
+753 LPAREPWMTIPL

-880 RSHTDHVADATL
+880 RSHTDHIADATL
-892 ADPSVPAEIVARAK
+892 ADPSVPAEVAARAK
-906 QLVQR
+906 QLVRQ

-928 DVSFLGAETRYAGL
+928 DVSFLGAETRYEGL
-942 TLEVYS
+942 TPEVYC

-993 GGTRRMLEGSMSGDC
+993 GGTRRILEGSMSGDC

-1036 GLLNEAMSSGISF
+1036 GRLKEAMSSGISF

-1079 DLDMFSR
+1079 DIDMFSR

-1107 RFRAKFG
+1107 RFRAKFR

>member
-1 MTRARGR
+1 MKEI
-8 RWARALG
+8 L
-15 VLALFVLA
+15 
-23 FWLTG
+23 LT
-28 CDPAVFWARRAH
+28 
-40 LRDIVS
+40 S
-46 QLFPPDWSYLSAIVA
+46 S
-61 PLLATLRMSVTGT
+61 
-74 ALGVLLALI
+74 
-83 LAPLCAANL
+83 
-92 PCPAPVRRILRFLVQ
+92 
-107 VLRSFPALILALLAL
+107 ALILALLAL
-122 RQLFRRT
+122 RRLFRRT
-129 VSRRMQ
+129 VSRWMQ

-142 LVGLLVPV
+142 LVRLLVPV
-150 NVGRLAHIVLSAAEP
+150 NVGTLAHNVLSAAAP
-165 VQAVVEERLDT
+165 VQTVVEERLDT

-199 GDPQSPPSDAAQ
+199 GEPLSPPSDAAQ
-211 TAPADEYYTVTP
+211 SAPADEYYTVTP

-235 YVWYAGMSGVG
+235 YVWYAGMVGVG

-325 WSLLRGVCLTI
+325 WSLLRGVCLTV

-346 AVLSR
+346 AVLSC

-368 DERTAYGKALLTLVP
+368 DERTAYGKTLLALVP

-394 ATTMTSGKRG
+394 ATTMTSGKRS

-476 GSKITGCG
+476 GSIITGCG
-484 AWDAETGAAH
+484 AWDAETGAAR

-511 EGILRNVRAEEL
+511 ESILRSVRAEEL

-547 GFSLSENGQVA
+547 GFSLSENGQVT
-558 LDAPAVY
+558 LEAPAEY
-565 ETEGEPFP
+565 KTEGEPFP

-596 ALLDGLTAAQRDAVD
+596 ALLDNLTEAERSVVD
-611 SFLHWAQALRA
+611 EFLHWAQALRA
-622 EDILNLQFRDGSSSR
+622 EDILNLHFRDGSGSR
-637 FLVDAELTAL
+637 FLLDEELT
-647 SAQLVPALNALTEA
+647 SFTAQLVPSLNALTEA
-661 ELYTQR
+661 DLYTQQ

-677 TVNLQDGT
+677 SVITQDGER
-685 QYTFLCGFDRVR
+685 YTFFCGFDRVR

-727 CIDSLEASPAPL
+727 CLDSLEASPAPL

-812 GQLYGVDLK
+812 GELYGVDLK

-830 LNWWDYT
+830 MSYWDYT
-837 SAAPASRSLLFCGL
+837 FPASRSILLSGL

-880 RSHTDHVADATL
+880 RSHTDHIADATL

-942 TLEVYS
+942 TLEIYS

-973 WAILDG
+973 WAVLDG

-1016 ADLTALLAKNNVL
+1016 SDLTALLAKNNVL

-1036 GLLNEAMSSGISF
+1036 GRLKEAMSSGISF

-1086 IVTYLLGDRDGLTD
+1086 IVAYLLGDRDGLTD
-1100 AGRAAQG
+1100 AGRAAQE

>member
-1 MTRARGR
+1 MKEI
-8 RWARALG
+8 L
-15 VLALFVLA
+15 
-23 FWLTG
+23 LT
-28 CDPAVFWARRAH
+28 
-40 LRDIVS
+40 S
-46 QLFPPDWSYLSAIVA
+46 
-61 PLLATLRMSVTGT
+61 SV
-74 ALGVLLALI
+74 
-83 LAPLCAANL
+83 
-92 PCPAPVRRILRFLVQ
+92 
-107 VLRSFPALILALLAL
+107 LILALLAL

-142 LVGLLVPV
+142 LVRLLVPL
-150 NVGRLAHIVLSAAEP
+150 NVGTLAHNVLSAAEP

-211 TAPADEYYTVTP
+211 SAPADEYSIVTP

-235 YVWYAGMSGVG
+235 YVWYAGMAGVG

-277 LVSALPSPCL
+277 LVPELPSPCL

-325 WSLLRGVCLTI
+325 WSLLRGVCLTV

-351 EDCELA
+351 EDGELA

-368 DERTAYGKALLTLVP
+368 DERTAYGKTLLTLVP

-394 ATTMTSGKRG
+394 ATTMTSGKRS

-430 ALVCAVSFTGAPD
+430 ALVCAVSFTGSSRPLSA
-443 TPPEVTQEW
+443 V
-452 YDAGF
+452 
-457 TTEDA
+457 
-462 QACLEFLDWAAELD
+462 
-476 GSKITGCG
+476 CG
-484 AWDAETGAAH
+484 DFWDAEATCTYV
-494 FLLEEPSDDTS
+494 EERPDVD
-505 AQIEAL
+505 A
-511 EGILRNVRAEEL
+511 
-523 TPFAARDGE
+523 
-532 VRYTLSFNDDYTGYY
+532 RYTPADGTVR
-547 GFSLSENGQVA
+547 LSEHLALVRIGSAHPKKTVA
-558 LDAPAVY
+558 VNPAWSTLYLTLPDADGGTAEPLTINFIREYDAPGSTEAVY
-565 ETEGEPFP
+565 TLNIGTRDAAKSYKVLSGQDEIDAFLAYLRGEASPEQISHPAFPNNLTEAERS
-573 YMKAVAVVD
+573 VVD
-582 NAELTQALYRLLRP
+582 E
-596 ALLDGLTAAQRDAVD
+596 
-611 SFLHWAQALRA
+611 FLHWAQALRA
-622 EDILNLQFRDGSSSR
+622 EDILNLHFRDGSGSR
-637 FLVDAELTAL
+637 FLLDEELT
-647 SAQLVPALNALTEA
+647 SFTAQLVPALNALTEA
-661 ELYTQR
+661 DLYTQQ

-677 TVNLQDGT
+677 SVITQDGER
-685 QYTFLCGFDRVR
+685 YTFFCGFDRVR

-727 CIDSLEASPAPL
+727 CLDSLEASPAPL

-812 GQLYGVDLK
+812 SELYGVDLK

-830 LNWWDYT
+830 MSYWDYT
-837 SAAPASRSLLFCGL
+837 FPASRSLLLGGL

-892 ADPSVPAEIVARAK
+892 ADPSVPAEVAARAK
-906 QLVQR
+906 QLVRQ

-918 RAAQYDDWYT
+918 SAAQYDDWYT
-928 DVSFLGAETRYAGL
+928 DVSFLGAETRYEGL
-942 TLEVYS
+942 APEVYC

-1016 ADLTALLAKNNVL
+1016 SDLTALLAKNNVL

-1036 GLLNEAMSSGISF
+1036 GRLEEVMSGGISF

-1086 IVTYLLGDRDGLTD
+1086 IVAYLLGDRDGLTD
-1100 AGRAAQG
+1100 AGRAAQE

>member
-1 MTRARGR
+1 MKEI
-8 RWARALG
+8 L
-15 VLALFVLA
+15 
-23 FWLTG
+23 LT
-28 CDPAVFWARRAH
+28 
-40 LRDIVS
+40 S
-46 QLFPPDWSYLSAIVA
+46 
-61 PLLATLRMSVTGT
+61 SV
-74 ALGVLLALI
+74 
-83 LAPLCAANL
+83 
-92 PCPAPVRRILRFLVQ
+92 
-107 VLRSFPALILALLAL
+107 LILALLAL

-142 LVGLLVPV
+142 LVRLLVPL
-150 NVGRLAHIVLSAAEP
+150 NVGTLAHNVLSAAAP
-165 VQAVVEERLDT
+165 VQTVVEERLDT

-199 GDPQSPPSDAAQ
+199 GEPLSPPSDAAQ
-211 TAPADEYYTVTP
+211 SAPADEYYTVTP

-235 YVWYAGMSGVG
+235 YVWYAGMAGVG

-255 FARALRKART
+255 FARALRRT
-265 PYRVEGCRYPVY
+265 RMPYRVEGCRYPVY

-287 FGVLRPAVYLNEK
+287 FGVLRPTVYLNEK

-312 AHEQTHARHLDPL
+312 AHEQTHARHFDPL
-325 WSLLRGVCLTI
+325 WSLLRGVCLTV

-351 EDCELA
+351 EDGELA

-368 DERTAYGKALLTLVP
+368 DERTAYGKALLALVP

-418 KAAAVFAVVALA
+418 KAVAVFAAVALA

-443 TPPEVTQEW
+443 TTPEVTQEW

-484 AWDAETGAAH
+484 AWDAETSAAH

-511 EGILRNVRAEEL
+511 EGILRSVRAEEL

-532 VRYTLSFNDDYTGYY
+532 VRYTLTFNDDYTGYY
-547 GFSLSENGQVA
+547 GFSLSENGQVV
-558 LDAPAVY
+558 LDAPAEY
-565 ETEGEPFP
+565 ETEGEPFS

-622 EDILNLQFRDGSSSR
+622 EDILNLHFRDGSGSR
-637 FLVDAELTAL
+637 FLLDEELT
-647 SAQLVPALNALTEA
+647 SFTAQLVPALNALTEA
-661 ELYTQR
+661 DLYTQQ

-677 TVNLQDGT
+677 SVITQDGER
-685 QYTFLCGFDRVR
+685 YTFFCGFDRVR

-727 CIDSLEASPAPL
+727 CLDSLEASPAPL

-812 GQLYGVDLK
+812 GELYGVDLK

-830 LNWWDYT
+830 MSYWDYT
-837 SAAPASRSLLFCGL
+837 FPASRSILLGGL

-880 RSHTDHVADATL
+880 RSHTDHIADATL
-892 ADPSVPAEIVARAK
+892 ADPSVPAEIAAQAK
-906 QLVQR
+906 QLVRQ

-918 RAAQYDDWYT
+918 SAAQYDDWYT
-928 DVSFLGAETRYAGL
+928 DVSFLGAETRYEGL

-993 GGTRRMLEGSMSGDC
+993 GGARRILEGSMSGDC

-1016 ADLTALLAKNNVL
+1016 SDLTALLAKNNVL

-1036 GLLNEAMSSGISF
+1036 GRLNEVMSSSGISF
-1049 LNWLGQYDAAEQDR
+1049 LNWLGQYDDTEQDR

>member
-1 MTRARGR
+1 MKEI
-8 RWARALG
+8 L
-15 VLALFVLA
+15 
-23 FWLTG
+23 LT
-28 CDPAVFWARRAH
+28 
-40 LRDIVS
+40 S
-46 QLFPPDWSYLSAIVA
+46 
-61 PLLATLRMSVTGT
+61 SV
-74 ALGVLLALI
+74 
-83 LAPLCAANL
+83 
-92 PCPAPVRRILRFLVQ
+92 
-107 VLRSFPALILALLAL
+107 LILALLAL

-135 YALWLLV
+135 YALWALV
-142 LVGLLVPV
+142 LVRLLVPV
-150 NVGRLAHIVLSAAEP
+150 NVGTLAHNVLSAAEP
-165 VQAVVEERLDT
+165 VQAAVEKRLET
-176 PVLYVQDG
+176 PILYTQDD

-199 GDPQSPPSDAAQ
+199 GEPLSPPSGAAHS
-211 TAPADEYYTVTP
+211 APADEYYTVTP

-235 YVWYAGMSGVG
+235 YVWYAGMVGVG

-300 ALQSPDALRFVL
+300 ALQNPDALRFVI

-325 WSLLRGVCLTI
+325 WSLLRGVCLTV

-351 EDCELA
+351 EDGELA

-368 DERTAYGKALLTLVP
+368 DERAAYGKALLSLVP

-430 ALVCAVSFTGAPD
+430 ALVCAVSFTGSSRPLSA
-443 TPPEVTQEW
+443 V
-452 YDAGF
+452 
-457 TTEDA
+457 
-462 QACLEFLDWAAELD
+462 
-476 GSKITGCG
+476 CG
-484 AWDAETGAAH
+484 DFWDAEATCTYVEERPDVDARYTPADGTVRLSEHLALVRIGSAHPKKTVAVNPAWSTLYLTLPNADGGAA
-494 FLLEEPSDDTS
+494 EP
-505 AQIEAL
+505 
-511 EGILRNVRAEEL
+511 L
-523 TPFAARDGE
+523 TINFIRE
-532 VRYTLSFNDDYTGYY
+532 Y
-547 GFSLSENGQVA
+547 
-558 LDAPAVY
+558 DAPGSTEAVY
-565 ETEGEPFP
+565 SLNIGTRDAAKSYKVLSGQEEIDAFLAYLRGDAAPEQIHPAFPSNLTEAERS
-573 YMKAVAVVD
+573 VVD
-582 NAELTQALYRLLRP
+582 E
-596 ALLDGLTAAQRDAVD
+596 
-611 SFLHWAQALRA
+611 FLHGAQALRA

-661 ELYTQR
+661 DLYTQR

-727 CIDSLEASPAPL
+727 CLDSLEASPAPL

-830 LNWWDYT
+830 MSYWDYT
-837 SAAPASRSLLFCGL
+837 FPASRSILLGGL

-892 ADPSVPAEIVARAK
+892 ADPSVPAEVAARAK
-906 QLVQR
+906 QLVRQ

-918 RAAQYDDWYT
+918 SAAQYDDWYT
-928 DVSFLGAETRYAGL
+928 DVSFLGAETRYEGL
-942 TLEVYS
+942 APEVYC

-1016 ADLTALLAKNNVL
+1016 SDLTALLAKNNVL

-1036 GLLNEAMSSGISF
+1036 GRLEEVMSGGISF

>member
-1 MTRARGR
+1 MKEI
-8 RWARALG
+8 L
-15 VLALFVLA
+15 
-23 FWLTG
+23 LT
-28 CDPAVFWARRAH
+28 
-40 LRDIVS
+40 S
-46 QLFPPDWSYLSAIVA
+46 
-61 PLLATLRMSVTGT
+61 SV
-74 ALGVLLALI
+74 
-83 LAPLCAANL
+83 
-92 PCPAPVRRILRFLVQ
+92 
-107 VLRSFPALILALLAL
+107 LILALLAL

-142 LVGLLVPV
+142 LVRLLVPL
-150 NVGRLAHIVLSAAEP
+150 NVGTLAHNVLSAAEP

-211 TAPADEYYTVTP
+211 SAPADEYSIVTP

-235 YVWYAGMSGVG
+235 YVWYAGMAGVG

-277 LVSALPSPCL
+277 LVPELPSPCL

-325 WSLLRGVCLTI
+325 WSLLRGVCLTV

-351 EDCELA
+351 EDGELA

-368 DERTAYGKALLTLVP
+368 DERTAYGKTLLTLVP

-394 ATTMTSGKRG
+394 ATTMTSGKRS

-430 ALVCAVSFTGAPD
+430 ALVCAVSFTGSSRPLSEVCGEFWDVEATCTYVEERPD
-443 TPPEVTQEW
+443 VDARYTPADGTVRLSEHLALVRIGSAHPKKTVAVNPAWSTLYLTLPDADGGTAEPLTINFIRE
-452 YDAGF
+452 YDAPGS
-457 TTEDA
+457 TE
-462 QACLEFLDWAAELD
+462 
-476 GSKITGCG
+476 
-484 AWDAETGAAH
+484 
-494 FLLEEPSDDTS
+494 
-505 AQIEAL
+505 
-511 EGILRNVRAEEL
+511 
-523 TPFAARDGE
+523 
-532 VRYTLSFNDDYTGYY
+532 
-547 GFSLSENGQVA
+547 
-558 LDAPAVY
+558 AVY
-565 ETEGEPFP
+565 SLNIGTRDAAKSYKVLSGQEEIDAFLAYLRGEASPEQISHPAFPNNLTEAERG
-573 YMKAVAVVD
+573 VVD
-582 NAELTQALYRLLRP
+582 E
-596 ALLDGLTAAQRDAVD
+596 
-611 SFLHWAQALRA
+611 FLHWAQALRA

-753 LPAREPWLTIPL
+753 LPAREPWMTIPL

-776 IPSDALDWL
+776 IPSNALDWL

-830 LNWWDYT
+830 MSYWDYT
-837 SAAPASRSLLFCGL
+837 FPASRSILLGGL

-892 ADPSVPAEIVARAK
+892 ADPSVPAEVAARAK

-918 RAAQYDDWYT
+918 SAAQYDDWYT

-953 HAQKPEKILLAGGTE
+953 HAQKPENILLAGGTE

-1016 ADLTALLAKNNVL
+1016 SDLTALLAKNNVL

-1036 GLLNEAMSSGISF
+1036 GRLKEAMSSGISF

-1100 AGRAAQG
+1100 AGRAAQE

>member
-1 MTRARGR
+1 MKEI
-8 RWARALG
+8 L
-15 VLALFVLA
+15 
-23 FWLTG
+23 LT
-28 CDPAVFWARRAH
+28 
-40 LRDIVS
+40 S
-46 QLFPPDWSYLSAIVA
+46 
-61 PLLATLRMSVTGT
+61 SV
-74 ALGVLLALI
+74 
-83 LAPLCAANL
+83 
-92 PCPAPVRRILRFLVQ
+92 
-107 VLRSFPALILALLAL
+107 LILALLAL

-142 LVGLLVPV
+142 LVRLLVPL
-150 NVGRLAHIVLSAAEP
+150 NVGTLAHNVLSAAEP

-211 TAPADEYYTVTP
+211 SAPADEYSIVTP

-235 YVWYAGMSGVG
+235 YVWYAGMAGVG

-277 LVSALPSPCL
+277 LVPELPSPCL

-325 WSLLRGVCLTI
+325 WSLLRGVCLTV

-351 EDCELA
+351 EDGELA

-368 DERTAYGKALLTLVP
+368 DERTAYGKTLLTLVP

-394 ATTMTSGKRG
+394 ATTMTSGKRS

-430 ALVCAVSFTGAPD
+430 ALVCAVSFTGSSRPLSA
-443 TPPEVTQEW
+443 V
-452 YDAGF
+452 
-457 TTEDA
+457 
-462 QACLEFLDWAAELD
+462 
-476 GSKITGCG
+476 CG
-484 AWDAETGAAH
+484 DFWDAEATCTYV
-494 FLLEEPSDDTS
+494 EERPDVD
-505 AQIEAL
+505 A
-511 EGILRNVRAEEL
+511 
-523 TPFAARDGE
+523 
-532 VRYTLSFNDDYTGYY
+532 RYTPADGTVR
-547 GFSLSENGQVA
+547 LSEHLALVRIGSAHPKKTVA
-558 LDAPAVY
+558 VNPAWSTLYLTLPDADGGTAEPLTINFIREYDAPGSTEAVY
-565 ETEGEPFP
+565 TLNIGTRDAAKSYKVLSGQDEIDAFLAYLRGEASPEQISHPAFPNNLTEAERS
-573 YMKAVAVVD
+573 VVD
-582 NAELTQALYRLLRP
+582 E
-596 ALLDGLTAAQRDAVD
+596 
-611 SFLHWAQALRA
+611 FLHWAQALRA
-622 EDILNLQFRDGSSSR
+622 EDILNLRFQSGSGSR

-661 ELYTQR
+661 ELYTQQ

-677 TVNLQDGT
+677 SVITQDGER
-685 QYTFLCGFDRVR
+685 YTFFCGFDRVR

-720 DSPALMA
+720 DSPAMVA
-727 CIDSLEASPAPL
+727 CLDSLEASPAPL

-812 GQLYGVDLK
+812 GELYGVDLK

-830 LNWWDYT
+830 MSYWDYT
-837 SAAPASRSLLFCGL
+837 FPASRSILLGGL

-880 RSHTDHVADATL
+880 RSHTDHIADATL

-993 GGTRRMLEGSMSGDC
+993 GGTRRILEGSMSGDC

-1016 ADLTALLAKNNVL
+1016 SDLTALLAKNNVL

-1036 GLLNEAMSSGISF
+1036 GRLEEVMSGGISF

-1086 IVTYLLGDRDGLTD
+1086 IVAYLLGDRDGLTD
-1100 AGRAAQG
+1100 AGRAAQE

>member
-1 MTRARGR
+1 MKEI
-8 RWARALG
+8 L
-15 VLALFVLA
+15 
-23 FWLTG
+23 LT
-28 CDPAVFWARRAH
+28 
-40 LRDIVS
+40 S
-46 QLFPPDWSYLSAIVA
+46 
-61 PLLATLRMSVTGT
+61 SV
-74 ALGVLLALI
+74 
-83 LAPLCAANL
+83 
-92 PCPAPVRRILRFLVQ
+92 
-107 VLRSFPALILALLAL
+107 LILALLAL
-122 RQLFRRT
+122 RRLFRRT
-129 VSRRMQ
+129 ISRRMQ
-135 YALWLLV
+135 YTLWALV
-142 LVGLLVPV
+142 LVRLLVPL
-150 NVGRLAHIVLSAAEP
+150 NVGTLAHNVLSAAEP
-165 VQAVVEERLDT
+165 VQTAVEKRLET
-176 PVLYVQDG
+176 PVLYMQDG
-184 TERRPAQLLPGKESQ
+184 TERHPAQLLSGEESQ

-211 TAPADEYYTVTP
+211 SAPADEYSIVTP
-223 TYRTVTLSEALT
+223 TYRAVALSEALT
-235 YVWYAGMSGVG
+235 YVWYAGMLIVG

-265 PYRVEGCRYPVY
+265 PYSVEGCRYPVY

-287 FGVLRPAVYLNEK
+287 FGVLRPAIYLNN
-300 ALQSPDALRFVL
+300 AAAASPELLRFVL

-325 WSLLRGVCLTI
+325 WSLLRGLCLTV

-351 EDCELA
+351 EDGELA

-368 DERTAYGKALLTLVP
+368 DERTAYGKALLSLVP
-383 VCDKPQNPLLG
+383 VCTKPQNPLLG
-394 ATTMTSGKRG
+394 ATTMTGGKKS
-404 LKERITRI
+404 LKERVTRI

-418 KAAAVFAVVALA
+418 KTAAVFAAVALA

-457 TTEDA
+457 STEDA
-462 QACLEFLDWAAELD
+462 QACLEFLDWATGFD
-476 GSKITGCG
+476 GDN
-484 AWDAETGAAH
+484 ATGASWMADGEAS
-494 FLLEEPSDDTS
+494 LN
-505 AQIEAL
+505 AL
-511 EGILRNVRAEEL
+511 EPQAEFARVVRSIRMEEL
-523 TPFAARDGE
+523 SPFMDSDE
-532 VRYTLSFNDDYTGYY
+532 KTLYTLGFNDGRANY
-547 GFSLSENGQVA
+547 GFGLHESGQIT
-558 LDAPAVY
+558 LIAPKEV
-565 ETEGEPFP
+565 EGETRL
-573 YMKAVAVVD
+573 YKTSVAVVN
-582 NAELTQALYRLLRP
+582 NAELTQFLHRLLRP
-596 ALLDGLTAAQRDAVD
+596 ALSDNLTEAERSVVD
-611 SFLHWAQALRA
+611 EFLHWAQALRA

-677 TVNLQDGT
+677 TVNMRDGT
-685 QYTFLCGFDRVR
+685 QYSFFCGFDCVR

-715 PTLWI
+715 QTLWI

-727 CIDSLEASPAPL
+727 CINTLHSPPTLL
-739 PDFETAAPT
+739 PDLETVDPT
-748 PLADI
+748 PLTDI

-776 IPSDALDWL
+776 IPSDSLDWL
-785 TQMDMDGDGVC
+785 IQVDMDGDGVC
-796 EIVNSS
+796 EIINSS
-802 DFPAIYYKRG
+802 PNFPAIYYKRG

-821 SVITAAWPE
+821 SVITAAWQE

-837 SAAPASRSLLFCGL
+837 SAAPDSRSVLFCGL
-851 SAGDAPGDG
+851 SAGNAPGDG

-871 ESLLLYKPD
+871 ENLLLYKPD
-880 RSHTDHVADATL
+880 RSHTDHIADATL
-892 ADPSVPAEIVARAK
+892 ADPSVPAEVAARAK
-906 QLVQR
+906 QLVRQ

-918 RAAQYDDWYT
+918 SAAQYDDWYT
-928 DVSFLGAETRYAGL
+928 SVSFLDVETRYAGL
-942 TLEVYS
+942 TPEVYC

-953 HAQKPEKILLAGGTE
+953 HAQKPEKIVLAGGTE

-973 WAILDG
+973 WAVLDG

-993 GGTRRMLEGSMSGDC
+993 GGARRILEGSMSGDC

-1036 GLLNEAMSSGISF
+1036 GRLNEVMSSSGISF
-1049 LNWLGQYDAAEQDR
+1049 LNWLGQYDDTEQDR

-1086 IVTYLLGDRDGLTD
+1086 IVAYLLGDRDGLTD
-1100 AGRAAQG
+1100 AGRAAQA
-1107 RFRAKFG
+1107 RFRAMFG

>member
-1 MTRARGR
+1 MKEI
-8 RWARALG
+8 L
-15 VLALFVLA
+15 
-23 FWLTG
+23 LT
-28 CDPAVFWARRAH
+28 
-40 LRDIVS
+40 S
-46 QLFPPDWSYLSAIVA
+46 
-61 PLLATLRMSVTGT
+61 SV
-74 ALGVLLALI
+74 
-83 LAPLCAANL
+83 
-92 PCPAPVRRILRFLVQ
+92 
-107 VLRSFPALILALLAL
+107 LILALLAL

-142 LVGLLVPV
+142 LVRLLVPV
-150 NVGRLAHIVLSAAEP
+150 NVGTLAHNVLSAAEP

-199 GDPQSPPSDAAQ
+199 GEPLSPPSDAAQ
-211 TAPADEYYTVTP
+211 SAPANEYSIVTP

-235 YVWYAGMSGVG
+235 YVWYAGMAGVG

-325 WSLLRGVCLTI
+325 WSLLRGVCLTV

-351 EDCELA
+351 EDGELA

-368 DERTAYGKALLTLVP
+368 DERTAYGKALLALVP

-394 ATTMTSGKRG
+394 ATTMTSGKRS

-443 TPPEVTQEW
+443 TTPEVTQEW

-511 EGILRNVRAEEL
+511 EGILHSVRAEEL
-523 TPFAARDGE
+523 TPFTARDGE

-547 GFSLSENGQVA
+547 GFSLSENGQVT
-558 LDAPAVY
+558 LDAPAEY
-565 ETEGEPFP
+565 ETEGEPFS

-637 FLVDAELTAL
+637 FLLDEELT
-647 SAQLVPALNALTEA
+647 SFTAQLVPALNALTEA
-661 ELYTQR
+661 DLYTQQ

-677 TVNLQDGT
+677 SVIT
-685 QYTFLCGFDRVR
+685 QGGERYTFLCGFDCVR

-706 LSSSYPSDR
+706 LSSSYPSNR

-753 LPAREPWLTIPL
+753 LPAREPWMTIPL

-785 TQMDMDGDGVC
+785 IQMDMDGDGVC

-830 LNWWDYT
+830 MSYWDYT
-837 SAAPASRSLLFCGL
+837 SDAPTGRSILFSGL

-860 VNFTRYLYFDG
+860 ANFTRYLYFDG

-906 QLVQR
+906 QLVRQ

-918 RAAQYDDWYT
+918 SAAQYDDWYT
-928 DVSFLGAETRYAGL
+928 DVSFLGAETRYEGL

-973 WAILDG
+973 WAFLDG

-1036 GLLNEAMSSGISF
+1036 GRLNEVMSSSGISF

-1086 IVTYLLGDRDGLTD
+1086 IIAYLLGDRDGLTD
-1100 AGRAAQG
+1100 AGRAAQE

>member
-1 MTRARGR
+1 MKDI
-8 RWARALG
+8 L
-15 VLALFVLA
+15 
-23 FWLTG
+23 LT
-28 CDPAVFWARRAH
+28 
-40 LRDIVS
+40 S
-46 QLFPPDWSYLSAIVA
+46 S
-61 PLLATLRMSVTGT
+61 
-74 ALGVLLALI
+74 
-83 LAPLCAANL
+83 
-92 PCPAPVRRILRFLVQ
+92 
-107 VLRSFPALILALLAL
+107 ALILALLAL

-142 LVGLLVPV
+142 LVRLLVPV
-150 NVGRLAHIVLSAAEP
+150 NVGTLAHNVLSAAAP
-165 VQAVVEERLDT
+165 VQTVVEERLDT

-199 GDPQSPPSDAAQ
+199 GEPLSPPSDAAQ
-211 TAPADEYYTVTP
+211 SAPADEYYTVTP

-235 YVWYAGMSGVG
+235 YVWYAGMAGVG

-325 WSLLRGVCLTI
+325 WSLLRGLCLTV

-351 EDCELA
+351 EDGELA

-368 DERTAYGKALLTLVP
+368 DERAAYGKTLLALVP

-394 ATTMTSGKRG
+394 ATTMTSGKRS

-484 AWDAETGAAH
+484 AWDAETGAAR

-511 EGILRNVRAEEL
+511 EGILRSVRAEEL

-547 GFSLSENGQVA
+547 GFSLSENGQVT
-558 LDAPAVY
+558 LEAPAEY

-573 YMKAVAVVD
+573 YTKAVAVVN

-622 EDILNLQFRDGSSSR
+622 EDILNLRFQSGSSSR

-677 TVNLQDGT
+677 SVITQDGER
-685 QYTFLCGFDRVR
+685 YTFFCGFDRVR

-812 GQLYGVDLK
+812 GELYGVDLK

-880 RSHTDHVADATL
+880 RSHTDHIADATL
-892 ADPSVPAEIVARAK
+892 ADPSVPAEVAARAK
-906 QLVQR
+906 QLVRQ

-918 RAAQYDDWYT
+918 SAAQYDDWYT
-928 DVSFLGAETRYAGL
+928 GVSFLGAETRYAGL

-979 DTVLDGPYIVCLMD
+979 DMVLDGPYIVCLMD

-1086 IVTYLLGDRDGLTD
+1086 IVAYLLGDRDGLTD

>member
-1 MTRARGR
+1 MKEI
-8 RWARALG
+8 L
-15 VLALFVLA
+15 
-23 FWLTG
+23 LT
-28 CDPAVFWARRAH
+28 
-40 LRDIVS
+40 S
-46 QLFPPDWSYLSAIVA
+46 
-61 PLLATLRMSVTGT
+61 SV
-74 ALGVLLALI
+74 
-83 LAPLCAANL
+83 
-92 PCPAPVRRILRFLVQ
+92 
-107 VLRSFPALILALLAL
+107 LILALLAL

-142 LVGLLVPV
+142 LVRLLVPL
-150 NVGRLAHIVLSAAEP
+150 NVGTLAHNVLSAAEP

-199 GDPQSPPSDAAQ
+199 GDPQSPPSGAAQ
-211 TAPADEYYTVTP
+211 SAPADEYSIVTP

-235 YVWYAGMSGVG
+235 YVWYAGMAGVG

-277 LVSALPSPCL
+277 LVPELPSPCL

-325 WSLLRGVCLTI
+325 WSLLRGVCLTV

-351 EDCELA
+351 EDGELA

-368 DERTAYGKALLTLVP
+368 DERTAYGKTLLTLVP

-394 ATTMTSGKRG
+394 ATTMTSGKRS

-430 ALVCAVSFTGAPD
+430 ALVCAVSFTGSSRPLSA
-443 TPPEVTQEW
+443 V
-452 YDAGF
+452 
-457 TTEDA
+457 
-462 QACLEFLDWAAELD
+462 
-476 GSKITGCG
+476 CG
-484 AWDAETGAAH
+484 DFWDAEATCTYV
-494 FLLEEPSDDTS
+494 EERPDVD
-505 AQIEAL
+505 A
-511 EGILRNVRAEEL
+511 
-523 TPFAARDGE
+523 
-532 VRYTLSFNDDYTGYY
+532 RYTPADGTVR
-547 GFSLSENGQVA
+547 LSEHLALVRIGSAHPKKTVA
-558 LDAPAVY
+558 VNPAWSTLYLTLPDADGGTAEPLTINFIREYDAPGSTEAVY
-565 ETEGEPFP
+565 TLNIGTRDAAKSYKVLSGQDEIDAFLAYLRGEASPEQISHPAFPNNLTEAERS
-573 YMKAVAVVD
+573 VVD
-582 NAELTQALYRLLRP
+582 E
-596 ALLDGLTAAQRDAVD
+596 
-611 SFLHWAQALRA
+611 FLHWAQALRA

-753 LPAREPWLTIPL
+753 LPAREPWMTIPL

-776 IPSDALDWL
+776 IPSNALDWL

-830 LNWWDYT
+830 MSYWDYT
-837 SAAPASRSLLFCGL
+837 FPASRSILLGGL

-880 RSHTDHVADATL
+880 RSHTDHIADATL
-892 ADPSVPAEIVARAK
+892 ADPSVPAEIAARAK

-1036 GLLNEAMSSGISF
+1036 DKLKEVMSSGISF